1 MSHKYQ
7 GEVTGEAGEDH
18 KAAAVPQRSRQPNGT
33 SGDPPVRRSW
43 RPCQM
48 LNQDG
53 ELDPHHHH
61 HHHHH
66 HPPHH
71 HHHHGHAG
79 RGPPR
84 HRRRPP
90 SGQGHSQAQS
100 PGAGP
105 AAVVPSRPDGGES
118 PDAQPRPVQQHR
130 PAVTR
135 YRRHGDPNPRLR
147 NHRQQQ
153 PFREVQDSSPGVEDR
168 ESPAEV
174 QQRSSADP
182 VVDRSQ
188 GTGSPHQTPVAVV
201 TPTPL
206 SPATATN
213 NDQLHPQHDAP
224 AAEEDLQE
232 HKVEH
237 EEEAEEV
244 KEDVEQEQVVD
255 EADCSAIDPS
265 SCNRDK
271 ELEEFTEKV
280 EEDQQ
285 EVRDNVKEDQ
295 QKVIDNVEEDQEEV
309 RDNVEEDQEEVRDNV
324 EEDPA
329 AQGSEITDLC
339 SDTESAASLSMDGPL
354 HSPPPLQSPTPPS
367 SPDVPP
373 FPQLDH
379 FSEEPSMSPIPDND
393 LLPEEEEE
401 EDDEDED
408 CSESCSL
415 SHSTSCSES
424 YPKTYADFYTESHQK
439 SYSKP
444 VYESYSE
451 PKPHPNSFPEP
462 LKTSYPELHR
472 EPRRQSGRRS
482 EAPQEPPTSHRQENV
497 HRGAPH
503 SPNKGSHHAPRQGR
517 DRGSHHSPLD
527 RSVGCRLHHYDG
539 QSDGE
544 GSSADQSPV
553 PKSRRQTP
561 KQTETQARTSTFG
574 QSSSGEAHDER
585 HVVGF
590 SGEEGPK
597 GSGDAISLAI
607 KDIKEAIEG
616 VKTKTVRSPYTPDQ
630 PVEPI
635 WVMRQEVSPTEDSYP
650 LQTPTGHSSPHSPS
664 QSASESPSR
673 YASQPVRDPV
683 SPLRAES
690 SRAVNHQHYHQQQP
704 QNNHHH
710 QREVARPP
718 QTYAQ
723 QQPYPHLPPNQ
734 HPQCQHQQQHQQQQ
748 HLPPQQHQQQQHR
761 PPQQHQQQ
769 QHLPPQQ
776 HQQQHQQ
783 HLPPQQ
789 QPRTQV
795 QPQSPPQKPSV
806 QEIRRSL
813 PPFPTFVDVPG
824 PCDPEDLIDG
834 IIFAATYLGCTH
846 LLSERTPTKSARM
859 QQAQEAMSRVRA
871 AQKQAKNRKKSPDGE
886 VPSTAEVDL
895 FMSTQRIKVLNADTQ
910 ESLMDLPLRTISYIA
925 DIGNMVVLMARGKM
939 VRSRSA
945 QENLD
950 HTAEQTTMNHD
961 DRRLY
966 RMICHVF
973 KSEDAQ
979 LIAQSI
985 GQSFSVA
992 YQEFLRAN
1000 GIDPE
1005 DLSQREY
1012 SDLLNTQ
1019 DMYNDDLIHFS
1030 KSENCRDVYIEKQKG
1045 EILGVVIVESG
1056 WGSILPTVIIA
1067 SMMHAGPAEK
1077 SGRLNIGDQ
1086 IMTING
1092 TSLVG
1097 LPLSTCQSII
1107 KGLKSQSR
1115 IKMNIVRCPPVTMV
1129 LIRRPDLRYQLG
1141 FSVQNG
1147 IICSLM
1153 RGGIAERGGVRV
1165 GHRII
1170 EINSQSVVATPHEK
1184 IVQILSNAMGEIHM
1198 KTMPAAMYRLLTAQ
1212 EQPVYI

>member
-1 MSHKYQ
+1 MSQKYPEEGS
-7 GEVTGEAGEDH
+7 GEVDEESPGASVSQRTRQNNVSEPGE
-18 KAAAVPQRSRQPNGT
+18 
-33 SGDPPVRRSW
+33 PPLRRPW

-48 LNQDG
+48 LSPDG
-53 ELDPHHHH
+53 ELNPHDHHHH
-61 HHHHH
+61 HLQPPHHH
-66 HPPHH
+66 HPP
-71 HHHHGHAG
+71 AG
-79 RGPPR
+79 RGGPQR

-90 SGQGHSQAQS
+90 SLQGQVQSQANFS
-100 PGAGP
+100 GSIPE
-105 AAVVPSRPDGGES
+105 AVPTYEC
-118 PDAQPRPVQQHR
+118 QNTEPRPVHQLR

-135 YRRHGDPNPRLR
+135 YRRRGDPNPRLKGQR
-147 NHRQQQ
+147 QRPLMKEMQESLTVSDHREGHTEMTLQKNM
-153 PFREVQDSSPGVEDR
+153 
-168 ESPAEV
+168 
-174 QQRSSADP
+174 ADGLSKEELQE
-182 VVDRSQ
+182 R
-188 GTGSPHQTPVAVV
+188 GSPHLTPVAVV
-201 TPTPL
+201 TPTHL
-206 SPATATN
+206 SPGPVRP
-213 NDQLHPQHDAP
+213 DLKQ
-224 AAEEDLQE
+224 DLQE
-232 HKVEH
+232 SGVDCNK
-237 EEEAEEV
+237 EV
-244 KEDVEQEQVVD
+244 KDNDKPGPLENGSDQHLRT
-255 EADCSAIDPS
+255 DPS
-265 SCNRDK
+265 SCAYDNLQAVQEGRAVCVDK
-271 ELEEFTEKV
+271 TVQNEEEEMDAHVLDV
-280 EEDQQ
+280 E
-285 EVRDNVKEDQ
+285 
-295 QKVIDNVEEDQEEV
+295 
-309 RDNVEEDQEEVRDNV
+309 
-324 EEDPA
+324 

-339 SDTESAASLSMDGPL
+339 SDTESAASLSNDGPL

-367 SPDVPP
+367 SPEAPL

-379 FSEEPSMSPIPDND
+379 FSEEASMSPLPDND
-393 LLPEEEEE
+393 MLPED
-401 EDDEDED
+401 DDE
-408 CSESCSL
+408 CSESPL
-415 SHSTSCSES
+415 EY

-439 SYSKP
+439 SYVEP
-444 VYESYSE
+444 VDNSETKSHPKCFPEPFKSSYSE
-451 PKPHPNSFPEP
+451 ALKEP
-462 LKTSYPELHR
+462 RMPSHQKSEPYEPHR
-472 EPRRQSGRRS
+472 EPF
-482 EAPQEPPTSHRQENV
+482 TSHRQENV
-497 HRGAPH
+497 QKA
-503 SPNKGSHHAPRQGR
+503 SPSKGSHHAPR
-517 DRGSHHSPLD
+517 RGKERSSHLSQVD
-527 RSVGCRLHHYDG
+527 SSVGCRLHHYDG

-544 GSSADQSPV
+544 GGSATQSPIQKTIRQADTQTKHPSSAL
-553 PKSRRQTP
+553 
-561 KQTETQARTSTFG
+561 
-574 QSSSGEAHDER
+574 SSSRDE
-585 HVVGF
+585 VGL
-590 SGEEGPK
+590 SAEEGTKVP
-597 GSGDAISLAI
+597 GDAISLVI
-607 KDIKEAIEG
+607 KDIREAIEE
-616 VKTKTVRSPYTPDQ
+616 VKTKTIRSPYTPDQ

-635 WVMRQEVSPTEDSYP
+635 WVMRQEISPTEEVDP
-650 LQTPTGHSSPHSPS
+650 LQMMAGRPVSRSPS
-664 QSASESPSR
+664 QHASMSDQESG
-673 YASQPVRDPV
+673 
-683 SPLRAES
+683 SPLNVES
-690 SRAVNHQHYHQQQP
+690 SRAGHSQQYREGQGHLSHQMDAGVQP
-704 QNNHHH
+704 H
-710 QREVARPP
+710 
-718 QTYAQ
+718 
-723 QQPYPHLPPNQ
+723 PYVQ
-734 HPQCQHQQQHQQQQ
+734 
-748 HLPPQQHQQQQHR
+748 PQQHYQQNQQH
-761 PPQQHQQQ
+761 PS
-769 QHLPPQQ
+769 
-776 HQQQHQQ
+776 
-783 HLPPQQ
+783 Q
-789 QPRTQV
+789 QP
-795 QPQSPPQKPSV
+795 PV
-806 QEIRRSL
+806 QEFRRSL
-813 PPFPTFVDVPG
+813 PQFPTFVDVPG
-824 PCDPEDLIDG
+824 PCDPDDLIDG

-859 QQAQEAMSRVRA
+859 QQAQEAMNRVRA
-871 AQKQAKNRKKSPDGE
+871 AQKQAKNRKKSPDSDT
-886 VPSTAEVDL
+886 PCTAEVDL
-895 FMSTQRIKVLNADTQ
+895 FMSTLRIKVLNADTQ

-945 QENLD
+945 QENLE
-950 HTAEQTTMNHD
+950 HTAEQTTMSND

-973 KSEDAQ
+973 ESEDAQ

-1107 KGLKSQSR
+1107 KGLKSQCR

-1170 EINSQSVVATPHEK
+1170 EINSQSVVATPHER

>member
-7 GEVTGEAGEDH
+7 GEASGEAGEEH
-18 KAAAVPQRSRQPNGT
+18 KVPPRSRQPNGT
-33 SGDPPVRRSW
+33 TPGEPPVRRSW

-53 ELDPHHHH
+53 EPNPH

-71 HHHHGHAG
+71 HHHPPTG

-90 SGQGHSQAQS
+90 SGQGQGQGQNQAQS
-100 PGAGP
+100 PGLVP
-105 AAVVPSRPDGGES
+105 AVAPSKPDGGES
-118 PDAQPRPVQQHR
+118 RDTEPRPVQQPR
-130 PAVTR
+130 PAVAR
-135 YRRHGDPNPRLR
+135 YRRHGDPNPRFR
-147 NHRQQQ
+147 GHRQRR
-153 PFREVQDSSPGVEDR
+153 PIGETKDSSPGADER
-168 ESPAEV
+168 EVQAEV
-174 QQRSSADP
+174 QVQQHSSDDP
-182 VVDRSQ
+182 VMDHSQDR
-188 GTGSPHQTPVAVV
+188 GPPHQTPVAVV
-201 TPTPL
+201 TPTHL
-206 SPATATN
+206 SPGPATHSM
-213 NDQLHPQHDAP
+213 QLHPRHTPP
-224 AAEEDLQE
+224 AEAEEDLQDCKGE
-232 HKVEH
+232 C
-237 EEEAEEV
+237 EEEPEEV
-244 KEDVEQEQVVD
+244 KEKDKEQEQAEDDGDCHDDMQTVDD
-255 EADCSAIDPS
+255 EAED
-265 SCNRDK
+265 R
-271 ELEEFTEKV
+271 V
-280 EEDQQ
+280 E
-285 EVRDNVKEDQ
+285 R
-295 QKVIDNVEEDQEEV
+295 VEEDQEEV
-309 RDNVEEDQEEVRDNV
+309 MDDVAEDI
-324 EEDPA
+324 A

-379 FSEEPSMSPIPDND
+379 FSEDTSLSPLPDTD
-393 LLPEEEEE
+393 LLPEEED
-401 EDDEDED
+401 EDDDED

-415 SHSTSCSES
+415 SHFTSSSES
-424 YPKTYADFYTESHQK
+424 YPKTYADFYSESHQK
-439 SYSKP
+439 SYPEP

-451 PKPHPNSFPEP
+451 PKSHPNSFPEP

-472 EPRRQSGRRS
+472 EPRRQSGWRTEPN
-482 EAPQEPPTSHRQENV
+482 EAQQESHQEPFTSHRQENV
-497 HRGAPH
+497 QKGALS
-503 SPNKGSHHAPRQGR
+503 SPTKGSHYSTRQGR

-527 RSVGCRLHHYDG
+527 RSVGCRLHHYDE

-544 GSSADQSPV
+544 GDSADQSPV
-553 PKSRRQTP
+553 PKSCRQAP
-561 KQTETQARTSTFG
+561 RQAETQAKSPSSM
-574 QSSSGEAHDER
+574 QSGSGEAQEECNT
-585 HVVGF
+585 VAF
-590 SGEEGPK
+590 PGEEGSR

-607 KDIKEAIEG
+607 KDIREAIEE
-616 VKTKTVRSPYTPDQ
+616 VKTKTVRSPYTPDK

-635 WVMRQEVSPTEDSYP
+635 WVMRQEVSPTEDVYP
-650 LQTPTGHSSPHSPS
+650 LQTTADHLPPHSPS
-664 QSASESPSR
+664 QSVSESPSR
-673 YASQPVRDPV
+673 YASVPAREPV
-683 SPLRAES
+683 SPLRVES
-690 SRAVNHQHYHQQQP
+690 ARAFPPQHYHQQQP
-704 QNNHHH
+704 QHNHPHH
-710 QREVARPP
+710 QGHHPQQRDNARPP
-718 QTYAQ
+718 QTYTKP
-723 QQPYPHLPPNQ
+723 QPYAHVPPNQ
-734 HPQCQHQQQHQQQQ
+734 HQQRQHQHQQQMQHQQQHQQ
-748 HLPPQQHQQQQHR
+748 PPA
-761 PPQQHQQQ
+761 
-769 QHLPPQQ
+769 
-776 HQQQHQQ
+776 
-783 HLPPQQ
+783 Q
-789 QPRTQV
+789 QPRPQV
-795 QPQSPPQKPSV
+795 QPLTPPQPPSV

-813 PPFPTFVDVPG
+813 PQFPTFVDVPG

-859 QQAQEAMSRVRA
+859 QQAQEAMNRVRA

-886 VPSTAEVDL
+886 APSTAEVDL

-950 HTAEQTTMNHD
+950 HTAEQTTMTHD

-973 KSEDAQ
+973 ESEDAQ

>member
-7 GEVTGEAGEDH
+7 GEVTGDTGEEH
-18 KAAAVPQRSRQPNGT
+18 HVASLPPRSWQSNGT
-33 SGDPPVRRSW
+33 TGEALVRRSW

-53 ELDPHHHH
+53 EANPHHH

-71 HHHHGHAG
+71 HHHHPPAA

-84 HRRRPP
+84 HRRRAP
-90 SGQGHSQAQS
+90 SGQAQGQSQAKS
-100 PGAGP
+100 PG
-105 AAVVPSRPDGGES
+105 VVPFRPDEGEGHE
-118 PDAQPRPVQQHR
+118 AEPRPVQQPR

-135 YRRHGDPNPRLR
+135 YRRHGDPNPRR
-147 NHRQQQ
+147 SHRQRQ
-153 PFREVQDSSPGVEDR
+153 PFREIQDSSPGVDER
-168 ESPAEV
+168 EGPAEV
-174 QQRSSADP
+174 PVQHCSSAEP
-182 VVDRSQ
+182 VTDKSQDR
-188 GTGSPHQTPVAVV
+188 GSAHQTPIAVV
-201 TPTPL
+201 IPTHL
-206 SPATATN
+206 SPGSVAY
-213 NDQLHPQHDAP
+213 DVQLPSQHAP
-224 AAEEDLQE
+224 PADAEEELPE
-232 HKVEH
+232 SKVAC
-237 EEEAEEV
+237 EEESEEV
-244 KEDVEQEQVVD
+244 TENDKEQEQVTD
-255 EADCSAIDPS
+255 DGDGHPTAEHS
-265 SCNRDK
+265 SYSH
-271 ELEEFTEKV
+271 
-280 EEDQQ
+280 EDQA
-285 EVRDNVKEDQ
+285 EERAER
-295 QKVIDNVEEDQEEV
+295 VEEDQEEV
-309 RDNVEEDQEEVRDNV
+309 MDNI

-367 SPDVPP
+367 SPDLPP

-379 FSEEPSMSPIPDND
+379 FSEDASMSPVPDND
-393 LLPEEEEE
+393 LLPEE
-401 EDDEDED
+401 EDED

-439 SYSKP
+439 SYPEP

-451 PKPHPNSFPEP
+451 PKPHPDSFPEP

-472 EPRRQSGRRS
+472 EPRRRSGRRT
-482 EAPQEPPTSHRQENV
+482 EPNMAQQESRQKPFTSHRPENV
-497 HRGAPH
+497 QKGTPS
-503 SPNKGSHHAPRQGR
+503 SPTEGSHHAPRQQ
-517 DRGSHHSPLD
+517 GSHHSPLD

-544 GSSADQSPV
+544 GDSADQSPV
-553 PKSRRQTP
+553 SRSQRQTP
-561 KQTETQARTSTFG
+561 RQPDAQAKTPSSG
-574 QSSSGEAHDER
+574 QSCSGEAQDER
-585 HVVGF
+585 NASGL
-590 SGEEGPK
+590 SGEEGTK
-597 GSGDAISLAI
+597 SSGDAISLAI

-650 LQTPTGHSSPHSPS
+650 LQTTTGHSSSHSPS

-673 YASQPVRDPV
+673 YASAPARDPV
-683 SPLRAES
+683 SPLSAES
-690 SRAVNHQHYHQQQP
+690 SRAHNPQHYHQQQP
-704 QNNHHH
+704 QHQHHHHHHHHH
-710 QREVARPP
+710 QGHQSQQRDVARPP

-723 QQPYPHLPPNQ
+723 PQPYAHMPPNQ
-734 HPQCQHQQQHQQQQ
+734 HQQCQHQQQ
-748 HLPPQQHQQQQHR
+748 LPAPQS
-761 PPQQHQQQ
+761 
-769 QHLPPQQ
+769 
-776 HQQQHQQ
+776 
-783 HLPPQQ
+783 
-789 QPRTQV
+789 RTQV
-795 QPQSPPQKPSV
+795 QPQSPPQKLSV

-871 AQKQAKNRKKSPDGE
+871 AQKQAKNRKKSPDSE
-886 VPSTAEVDL
+886 APSTAEVDL

-945 QENLD
+945 QDNLE
-950 HTAEQTTMNHD
+950 HTAEQTTMTHD

-973 KSEDAQ
+973 ESEDAQ

-1107 KGLKSQSR
+1107 KGLKSQCR

>member
-7 GEVTGEAGEDH
+7 GEASGEAGEEH
-18 KAAAVPQRSRQPNGT
+18 KVPPRSRQPNGT
-33 SGDPPVRRSW
+33 TPGEPPVRRSW

-53 ELDPHHHH
+53 ELNPHH

-71 HHHHGHAG
+71 HHHHHPS

-90 SGQGHSQAQS
+90 SGQGQGQSEAQS
-100 PGAGP
+100 PGQ
-105 AAVVPSRPDGGES
+105 VPGVASSRPDGGETR
-118 PDAQPRPVQQHR
+118 DAEPRPIQHHR
-130 PAVTR
+130 PAVAR

-147 NHRQQQ
+147 AHRQRQ
-153 PFREVQDSSPGVEDR
+153 PVGELQDSSPGADEK
-168 ESPAEV
+168 EGPTEAPV
-174 QQRSSADP
+174 QQHAAVDP
-182 VVDRSQ
+182 VPDQSQ
-188 GTGSPHQTPVAVV
+188 DKGSPHQTPVAVV
-201 TPTPL
+201 TPTHL
-206 SPATATN
+206 SPGAAAHNMQRYTPPTE
-213 NDQLHPQHDAP
+213 
-224 AAEEDLQE
+224 AEEDLQE
-232 HKVEH
+232 SKVECVDEP
-237 EEEAEEV
+237 EETKEKDEEQEQAEDDGDHCPTTGRSNCSHDNIQTVDDEAEEHAERV
-244 KEDVEQEQVVD
+244 EDDRE
-255 EADCSAIDPS
+255 EAMDDV
-265 SCNRDK
+265 
-271 ELEEFTEKV
+271 V
-280 EEDQQ
+280 EE
-285 EVRDNVKEDQ
+285 
-295 QKVIDNVEEDQEEV
+295 I
-309 RDNVEEDQEEVRDNV
+309 
-324 EEDPA
+324 A

-379 FSEEPSMSPIPDND
+379 FSEDTSLSPLPDND
-393 LLPEEEEE
+393 LLPEEDEEE
-401 EDDEDED
+401 EDED

-415 SHSTSCSES
+415 SHFTSSSES
-424 YPKTYADFYTESHQK
+424 YPKTYADFYSESHQK
-439 SYSKP
+439 SYPEP

-451 PKPHPNSFPEP
+451 PKSHPNSFPEP

-472 EPRRQSGRRS
+472 EPRRQSGWRTEPH
-482 EAPQEPPTSHRQENV
+482 EAQQESHQEPFSSHRQENV
-497 HRGAPH
+497 QKGPPS
-503 SPNKGSHHAPRQGR
+503 SPTKGSHYAPRQGR

-539 QSDGE
+539 KSDGE
-544 GSSADQSPV
+544 GDSTDQSPV
-553 PKSRRQTP
+553 SKGRRQAP
-561 KQTETQARTSTFG
+561 RQTETQAKSPSSG
-574 QSSSGEAHDER
+574 QSSSGEAQEER
-585 HVVGF
+585 SAVGLH
-590 SGEEGPK
+590 GEEGSR
-597 GSGDAISLAI
+597 GSGDAITLAI
-607 KDIKEAIEG
+607 KDIKEAIEE
-616 VKTKTVRSPYTPDQ
+616 VKTKTIRSPYTPDK
-630 PVEPI
+630 PMGPI
-635 WVMRQEVSPTEDSYP
+635 WVMRQEVSPTEDIYP
-650 LQTPTGHSSPHSPS
+650 LQTTAGHSSPHSPP
-664 QSASESPSR
+664 QSVSESPSR
-673 YASQPVRDPV
+673 YAPVQAREPV
-683 SPLRAES
+683 SPLRVES
-690 SRAVNHQHYHQQQP
+690 ARAHHPQHYHQQQP
-704 QNNHHH
+704 QHNHHH
-710 QREVARPP
+710 HQGNQPQQRDGARPP
-718 QTYAQ
+718 QTYTK
-723 QQPYPHLPPNQ
+723 QQPYAHMPPSQHHHQ
-734 HPQCQHQQQHQQQQ
+734 HPQQTQHQQQHQQ
-748 HLPPQQHQQQQHR
+748 LPA
-761 PPQQHQQQ
+761 
-769 QHLPPQQ
+769 
-776 HQQQHQQ
+776 
-783 HLPPQQ
+783 Q
-789 QPRTQV
+789 QPRPQV
-795 QPQSPPQKPSV
+795 QPLSSPTQPSV

-813 PPFPTFVDVPG
+813 PQFPTFVDVPG

-871 AQKQAKNRKKSPDGE
+871 AQKQAKNRKKSPDGDS
-886 VPSTAEVDL
+886 PSTAEVDL

-950 HTAEQTTMNHD
+950 HTAEQTTMTQD

-973 KSEDAQ
+973 ESEDAQ

>member
-7 GEVTGEAGEDH
+7 GEASREAGEEH
-18 KAAAVPQRSRQPNGT
+18 KVPPRSRQTNGT
-33 SGDPPVRRSW
+33 SPGEPPIRRSW

-48 LNQDG
+48 ANQDG
-53 ELDPHHHH
+53 EPNPHHHH
-61 HHHHH
+61 HHQ
-66 HPPHH
+66 PPHQH
-71 HHHHGHAG
+71 HLPTS
-79 RGPPR
+79 RGAPR

-90 SGQGHSQAQS
+90 SGQGQSQAQS
-100 PGAGP
+100 LGP
-105 AAVVPSRPDGGES
+105 LPVVAVSRPDGDQSRDTE
-118 PDAQPRPVQQHR
+118 PLPVQQPR

-147 NHRQQQ
+147 GHRQRQ
-153 PFREVQDSSPGVEDR
+153 PTREMQDSSPGVDEG
-168 ESPAEV
+168 PAEV
-174 QQRSSADP
+174 QSQQRTSDNP
-182 VVDRSQ
+182 VTDQLQDRR
-188 GTGSPHQTPVAVV
+188 SPHQSPVAVV
-201 TPTPL
+201 TPTQL
-206 SPATATN
+206 SPGPAAHKM
-213 NDQLHPQHDAP
+213 QHHPQHTPP
-224 AAEEDLQE
+224 AMVEEHLQE
-232 HKVEH
+232 HKVECEEELEEVEEMYKDQEQAEDDGDH
-237 EEEAEEV
+237 RSTTGHSSCSHNDLQTVDDGAEESAESVEEEVEEEAM
-244 KEDVEQEQVVD
+244 EDV
-255 EADCSAIDPS
+255 A
-265 SCNRDK
+265 
-271 ELEEFTEKV
+271 
-280 EEDQQ
+280 ED
-285 EVRDNVKEDQ
+285 
-295 QKVIDNVEEDQEEV
+295 I
-309 RDNVEEDQEEVRDNV
+309 
-324 EEDPA
+324 A

-379 FSEEPSMSPIPDND
+379 FSEDASLSPLPDND
-393 LLPEEEEE
+393 LLPE
-401 EDDEDED
+401 DEDED
-408 CSESCSL
+408 CSESGSL
-415 SHSTSCSES
+415 SHFTSCSDS

-439 SYSKP
+439 SYTEP

-451 PKPHPNSFPEP
+451 AKSHPNSFPEP

-472 EPRRQSGRRS
+472 EPRRHSGWRTESNGVMQESR
-482 EAPQEPPTSHRQENV
+482 QEPFTSHRQENV
-497 HRGAPH
+497 QKG
-503 SPNKGSHHAPRQGR
+503 SPSSPSFKGSHYGPRQGR
-517 DRGSHHSPLD
+517 DRGTHHSPLY

-544 GSSADQSPV
+544 GESADQSPV
-553 PKSRRQTP
+553 PKSRRQPPRRAETP
-561 KQTETQARTSTFG
+561 AKSPSSG
-574 QSSSGEAHDER
+574 QSSSGEAQEER
-585 HVVGF
+585 NVEGLQE
-590 SGEEGPK
+590 EEGTR
-597 GSGDAISLAI
+597 GSGDAIILAI
-607 KDIKEAIEG
+607 KDIKEAIEE
-616 VKTKTVRSPYTPDQ
+616 VKIKTVRSPYTPDK

-635 WVMRQEVSPTEDSYP
+635 WVMRQEVSPTEEVYP
-650 LQTPTGHSSPHSPS
+650 LQTTAGHSSPHSPAPS
-664 QSASESPSR
+664 VSESPSR
-673 YASQPVRDPV
+673 YASVPVREAV
-683 SPLRAES
+683 SPPRAES
-690 SRAVNHQHYHQQQP
+690 SRAHPPQHYHQPQPQHNHHHHQGHHSQQRDAARPLHTYTQPQPPHQHHQRQHQHQP
-704 QNNHHH
+704 QN
-710 QREVARPP
+710 
-718 QTYAQ
+718 
-723 QQPYPHLPPNQ
+723 QP
-734 HPQCQHQQQHQQQQ
+734 QQQQ
-748 HLPPQQHQQQQHR
+748 QQQLPAQRPR
-761 PPQQHQQQ
+761 PP
-769 QHLPPQQ
+769 
-776 HQQQHQQ
+776 
-783 HLPPQQ
+783 
-789 QPRTQV
+789 V
-795 QPQSPPQKPSV
+795 QPQSPTQQLTL
-806 QEIRRSL
+806 QELRRSL

-859 QQAQEAMSRVRA
+859 QQAQEAMNRVRA
-871 AQKQAKNRKKSPDGE
+871 AQKQAKNRKQSPDGE
-886 VPSTAEVDL
+886 AAATAEVDL

-945 QENLD
+945 QDNLD
-950 HTAEQTTMNHD
+950 HTAEQTTMTHD

-973 KSEDAQ
+973 ESEDAQ

-1030 KSENCRDVYIEKQKG
+1030 KSENCKDVYIEKQKG

-1077 SGRLNIGDQ
+1077 SVRLNIGDQ

-1115 IKMNIVRCPPVTMV
+1115 IKLNIVRCPPVTMV

>member
-1 MSHKYQ
+1 MSQKYQ
-7 GEVTGEAGEDH
+7 EEASGETGEEQ
-18 KAAAVPQRSRQPNGT
+18 KAPPRSRQPNGT
-33 SGDPPVRRSW
+33 TAGDPPVRRSW

-53 ELDPHHHH
+53 EPNPHH

-71 HHHHGHAG
+71 HHIHPPSG

-90 SGQGHSQAQS
+90 PGQGQAQS
-100 PGAGP
+100 PVLSPEGVAP
-105 AAVVPSRPDGGES
+105 RLDGGES
-118 PDAQPRPVQQHR
+118 RDGEPRPVQQPR
-130 PAVTR
+130 PGVAR
-135 YRRHGDPNPRLR
+135 YRRHGDPNPRQR
-147 NHRQQQ
+147 GHRQRQ
-153 PFREVQDSSPGVEDR
+153 PIRETQDTSPVEER
-168 ESPAEV
+168 EAPGEV
-174 QQRSSADP
+174 QQPISGKAQAVDDP
-182 VVDRSQ
+182 VMDQSEE
-188 GTGSPHQTPVAVV
+188 SAYSHQTPIAVV
-201 TPTPL
+201 TPTHLAPE
-206 SPATATN
+206 SFAQNKQHP
-213 NDQLHPQHDAP
+213 PQHAP
-224 AAEEDLQE
+224 PAEAEEDQELQDSKAE
-232 HKVEH
+232 CE
-237 EEEAEEV
+237 EEEAEE
-244 KEDVEQEQVVD
+244 KNEEEEEEEQAEDDADHLSTTAHFSCSHDDVQTADDGAED
-255 EADCSAIDPS
+255 EAE
-265 SCNRDK
+265 R
-271 ELEEFTEKV
+271 V
-280 EEDQQ
+280 EEDH
-285 EVRDNVKEDQ
+285 EEAMED
-295 QKVIDNVEEDQEEV
+295 VAEDI
-309 RDNVEEDQEEVRDNV
+309 
-324 EEDPA
+324 A

-354 HSPPPLQSPTPPS
+354 HSPPPLHSPTPPS

-379 FSEEPSMSPIPDND
+379 FSEETSMSPLPDND
-393 LLPEEEEE
+393 LLPEED
-401 EDDEDED
+401 DDE

-415 SHSTSCSES
+415 SQFTSGSES
-424 YPKTYADFYTESHQK
+424 YPKTYADFYSESHQK
-439 SYSKP
+439 SYQEP
-444 VYESYSE
+444 MYESYQE
-451 PKPHPNSFPEP
+451 PKSHPNSFPEP
-462 LKTSYPELHR
+462 LKTSYPESHR
-472 EPRRQSGRRS
+472 EPRRQTRWRVEPNESR
-482 EAPQEPPTSHRQENV
+482 QEPFSSHRQENV
-497 HRGAPH
+497 QKGAPP
-503 SPNKGSHHAPRQGR
+503 SPTKGSHYAPRQGR
-517 DRGSHHSPLD
+517 DRVSHHSPLD

-544 GSSADQSPV
+544 GDGGNRSPV
-553 PKSRRQTP
+553 PKNRRQTQRAGENQA
-561 KQTETQARTSTFG
+561 KTQSSG
-574 QSSSGEAHDER
+574 QSSSGDTHEER
-585 HVVGF
+585 NTVGNQ
-590 SGEEGPK
+590 GEESVR

-607 KDIKEAIEG
+607 KDIKEAIEE
-616 VKTKTVRSPYTPDQ
+616 VKIKAVRSPYTPDQ

-635 WVMRQEVSPTEDSYP
+635 WVMRQESSPTEDLYP
-650 LQTPTGHSSPHSPS
+650 LQTTAGHSSPHSPT

-673 YASQPVRDPV
+673 YASVPVREPV
-683 SPLRAES
+683 SPLRADS
-690 SRAVNHQHYHQQQP
+690 ARALPPQHYHQQQP
-704 QNNHHH
+704 QHNHHQGQH
-710 QREVARPP
+710 SQQRDTGRPP

-723 QQPYPHLPPNQ
+723 PQQYANMPPNQ
-734 HPQCQHQQQHQQQQ
+734 HQQRQQQQ
-748 HLPPQQHQQQQHR
+748 QRQQPPAQQQRPQAQPTTPPQ
-761 PPQQHQQQ
+761 P
-769 QHLPPQQ
+769 
-776 HQQQHQQ
+776 
-783 HLPPQQ
+783 
-789 QPRTQV
+789 
-795 QPQSPPQKPSV
+795 PSV

-813 PPFPTFVDVPG
+813 PQFPTFVDVPG

-859 QQAQEAMSRVRA
+859 QQAQEAMNRVRA

-886 VPSTAEVDL
+886 APSTAEVDL

-910 ESLMDLPLRTISYIA
+910 EALMDLPLRTISYIA

-950 HTAEQTTMNHD
+950 HSAEQTTMGHD

-973 KSEDAQ
+973 ESEDAQ

-1097 LPLSTCQSII
+1097 LPLNTCQSII

>member
-7 GEVTGEAGEDH
+7 GEASGEAGEEH
-18 KAAAVPQRSRQPNGT
+18 RVPRRSRQPNGT
-33 SGDPPVRRSW
+33 SPGEPPVRRSW

-48 LNQDG
+48 GNQDG
-53 ELDPHHHH
+53 ELNPHHHH

-71 HHHHGHAG
+71 HPPTG

-90 SGQGHSQAQS
+90 SGQGQSQSQAQS
-100 PGAGP
+100 PGLVP
-105 AAVVPSRPDGGES
+105 AEAPSRPDGGES
-118 PDAQPRPVQQHR
+118 RDPDLRSIQQPR

-147 NHRQQQ
+147 GHRQRQ
-153 PFREVQDSSPGVEDR
+153 PIREMQDSSPGADER
-168 ESPAEV
+168 QGPAEV
-174 QQRSSADP
+174 KAQLQQCSTDEP
-182 VVDRSQ
+182 VTDQSQDR
-188 GTGSPHQTPVAVV
+188 GSPHQTPVAVV
-201 TPTPL
+201 APTHL
-206 SPATATN
+206 SSSPATHN
-213 NDQLHPQHDAP
+213 MQPHPQQTPP
-224 AAEEDLQE
+224 AEAEEDHQE
-232 HKVEH
+232 CKVEC
-237 EEEAEEV
+237 EEESEEV
-244 KEDVEQEQVVD
+244 EEKDEEQEQAEED
-255 EADCSAIDPS
+255 GNHNLTTGHS
-265 SCNRDK
+265 SCSRDDMQTVNDGAQD
-271 ELEEFTEKV
+271 LEE
-280 EEDQQ
+280 
-285 EVRDNVKEDQ
+285 R
-295 QKVIDNVEEDQEEV
+295 VEEDQEEV
-309 RDNVEEDQEEVRDNV
+309 MDDVVEDI
-324 EEDPA
+324 A

-379 FSEEPSMSPIPDND
+379 FSEDTSMSPLPDCD
-393 LLPEEEEE
+393 MLPEEVEEDE
-401 EDDEDED
+401 EDDEED

-415 SHSTSCSES
+415 SHCSES
-424 YPKTYADFYTESHQK
+424 YPKTYADFYSESHQK
-439 SYSKP
+439 SYTEP
-444 VYESYSE
+444 VYKSCSE
-451 PKPHPNSFPEP
+451 PKSHPKSFPEP

-472 EPRRQSGRRS
+472 EPRRQPGWRTEPS
-482 EAPQEPPTSHRQENV
+482 EAKQESRQEPFNSHRQENV
-497 HRGAPH
+497 QKGPPS
-503 SPNKGSHHAPRQGR
+503 SPTKGSRYTPRPSR

-544 GSSADQSPV
+544 GDSADQSPV
-553 PKSRRQTP
+553 PKSQRQMP
-561 KQTETQARTSTFG
+561 IQAETQAKSPSSG
-574 QSSSGEAHDER
+574 QNSSGEAEEER
-585 HVVGF
+585 NEAGLQ
-590 SGEEGPK
+590 GEEGVK

-607 KDIKEAIEG
+607 KDIKEAIEE

-635 WVMRQEVSPTEDSYP
+635 WVMRQELSPTEDVYP
-650 LQTPTGHSSPHSPS
+650 LQTTAGHSSPHSPS
-664 QSASESPSR
+664 QSVSESPTR
-673 YASQPVRDPV
+673 YASGPAREPA

-690 SRAVNHQHYHQQQP
+690 ARPLHTQHYHQQQP
-704 QNNHHH
+704 QHNHHH
-710 QREVARPP
+710 HHQGHHSHQRDTTRPP
-718 QTYAQ
+718 QCYTQ
-723 QQPYPHLPPNQ
+723 LQPYANMPPNQ
-734 HPQCQHQQQHQQQQ
+734 HQQRQHQHQQQI
-748 HLPPQQHQQQQHR
+748 PPQQPRQQ
-761 PPQQHQQQ
+761 
-769 QHLPPQQ
+769 LPA
-776 HQQQHQQ
+776 
-783 HLPPQQ
+783 Q
-789 QPRTQV
+789 QPRSHV
-795 QPQSPPQKPSV
+795 QPQSPPQQPSV

-813 PPFPTFVDVPG
+813 PQFPTFVDVPG

-886 VPSTAEVDL
+886 APSTAEVDL

-945 QENLD
+945 QDNLD
-950 HTAEQTTMNHD
+950 HTAEQTTMSHD

-973 KSEDAQ
+973 ESEDAQ

-1086 IMTING
+1086 IMTVNG

>member
-1 MSHKYQ
+1 MSHKCQ
-7 GEVTGEAGEDH
+7 GEGMEETSEEH
-18 KAAAVPQRSRQPNGT
+18 KVPPRSRQSNGVT
-33 SGDPPVRRSW
+33 PGEPPVRRSW

-53 ELDPHHHH
+53 EGSSHHHH

-66 HPPHH
+66 HQHHPPHH
-71 HHHHGHAG
+71 HHPPTG

-84 HRRRPP
+84 HRWRPT
-90 SGQGHSQAQS
+90 SGQGHGQSQAQS
-100 PGAGP
+100 PGLAP
-105 AAVVPSRPDGGES
+105 VMMSSRQDRGENRDTETR
-118 PDAQPRPVQQHR
+118 PIQQPR

-147 NHRQQQ
+147 GHRQR
-153 PFREVQDSSPGVEDR
+153 PPIREIQ
-168 ESPAEV
+168 ESPPCVNEKEVAEV
-174 QQRSSADP
+174 QVRHCSSGDP
-182 VVDRSQ
+182 GKDKLQ
-188 GTGSPHQTPVAVV
+188 DSPHHTSVAVV
-201 TPTPL
+201 TPTHL
-206 SPATATN
+206 SSGPSTHNA
-213 NDQLHPQHDAP
+213 QLHIQHTPPA
-224 AAEEDLQE
+224 AAEEVLQD
-232 HKVEH
+232 HKVEC
-237 EEEAEEV
+237 EEEV
-244 KEDVEQEQVVD
+244 KE
-255 EADCSAIDPS
+255 
-265 SCNRDK
+265 
-271 ELEEFTEKV
+271 
-280 EEDQQ
+280 
-285 EVRDNVKEDQ
+285 NVKEEEEMAEDDEEQ
-295 QKVIDNVEEDQEEV
+295 RSTTGHSSCSLDDMQNDGGKSAESVEQYQEDMMN
-309 RDNVEEDQEEVRDNV
+309 DIAEDI
-324 EEDPA
+324 A

-379 FSEEPSMSPIPDND
+379 FSEDTSMSPVPDND
-393 LLPEEEEE
+393 LP
-401 EDDEDED
+401 EDED
-408 CSESCSL
+408 DCSQSCSL
-415 SHSTSCSES
+415 SYSTSCSES

-439 SYSKP
+439 SYTEP
-444 VYESYSE
+444 VYESCSE
-451 PKPHPNSFPEP
+451 PKSHPNSFPEP
-462 LKTSYPELHR
+462 LKPSYPEIYR
-472 EPRRQSGRRS
+472 ESRRQPCRRT
-482 EAPQEPPTSHRQENV
+482 EPNDEQEYHQGPFNSHRPENLQK
-497 HRGAPH
+497 GALT
-503 SPNKGSHHAPRQGR
+503 SPSKGCHQAHRQGR
-517 DRGSHHSPLD
+517 DHGLHKSPLD

-539 QSDGE
+539 HSDGE
-544 GSSADQSPV
+544 VGSGDRSPV
-553 PKSRRQTP
+553 PRSRRQP
-561 KQTETQARTSTFG
+561 PRQTETQARSPSSG
-574 QSSSGEAHDER
+574 QSSSGDTQDELNM
-585 HVVGF
+585 VCLP
-590 SGEEGPK
+590 GEESNR

-607 KDIKEAIEG
+607 KDIKEAIEE
-616 VKTKTVRSPYTPDQ
+616 VKTKTIRSPYTPDH

-635 WVMRQEVSPTEDSYP
+635 WVMRQEVSPTEDAYP
-650 LQTPTGHSSPHSPS
+650 LQTTSDHSSPHSPP
-664 QSASESPSR
+664 QPASESPSCFT
-673 YASQPVRDPV
+673 SGSVREPA
-683 SPLRAES
+683 SPLRAETT
-690 SRAVNHQHYHQQQP
+690 RPPHPQPQHYHQQQP
-704 QNNHHH
+704 QQNHHH
-710 QREVARPP
+710 YQGHQQQQRDTSRPP
-718 QTYAQ
+718 QTYT
-723 QQPYPHLPPNQ
+723 QPPS
-734 HPQCQHQQQHQQQQ
+734 QHQK
-748 HLPPQQHQQQQHR
+748 LPS
-761 PPQQHQQQ
+761 
-769 QHLPPQQ
+769 
-776 HQQQHQQ
+776 
-783 HLPPQQ
+783 Q
-789 QPRTQV
+789 QPRPQV
-795 QPQSPPQKPSV
+795 QPQSPPQQPSV
-806 QEIRRSL
+806 QEICRSL

-871 AQKQAKNRKKSPDGE
+871 AQKQAKNRKKTPDTE
-886 VPSTAEVDL
+886 APSTAEVDL

-910 ESLMDLPLRTISYIA
+910 ETLMDLPLRTISYIA

-950 HTAEQTTMNHD
+950 HTAEQTTMTHD

-973 KSEDAQ
+973 ESEDAQ

-1097 LPLSTCQSII
+1097 LPLGTCQSII
-1107 KGLKSQSR
+1107 K
-1115 IKMNIVRCPPVTMV
+1115 
-1129 LIRRPDLRYQLG
+1129 
-1141 FSVQNG
+1141 
-1147 IICSLM
+1147 ICSLM

-1170 EINSQSVVATPHEK
+1170 EINGQSVVATPHEK

>member
-7 GEVTGEAGEDH
+7 GEVMGEAGEDH
-18 KAAAVPQRSRQPNGT
+18 KAASAPPRSRQQPNGT

-53 ELDPHHHH
+53 ELNPHHHH

-66 HPPHH
+66 HPPHHH

-90 SGQGHSQAQS
+90 SGQGQSQAQS
-100 PGAGP
+100 PGLGP
-105 AAVVPSRPDGGES
+105 AVVPSRSDGGES
-118 PDAQPRPVQQHR
+118 QDVEPRPVQQHR

-147 NHRQQQ
+147 SHRQRQ
-153 PFREVQDSSPGVEDR
+153 PFREIQDSSPAVEER
-168 ESPAEV
+168 EGPAEV
-174 QQRSSADP
+174 PEQHCSSVDP
-182 VVDRSQ
+182 VMDQ

-201 TPTPL
+201 TPTHL
-206 SPATATN
+206 SPGPAAN
-213 NDQLHPQHDAP
+213 NEQLHPQHEAAAAAD
-224 AAEEDLQE
+224 AEEDLQE
-232 HKVEH
+232 QKVEC
-237 EEEAEEV
+237 EEETEEV
-244 KEDVEQEQVVD
+244 KEDDVEQEQVVD
-255 EADCSAIDPS
+255 DADCHSGADPPS
-265 SCNRDK
+265 FSRDD
-271 ELEEFTEKV
+271 EAEECAE
-280 EEDQQ
+280 
-285 EVRDNVKEDQ
+285 R
-295 QKVIDNVEEDQEEV
+295 VEEDQEEV
-309 RDNVEEDQEEVRDNV
+309 MDHV

-339 SDTESAASLSMDGPL
+339 SDTESAASLSLDGPL

-379 FSEEPSMSPIPDND
+379 FSEEPSMSPIPDHD

-401 EDDEDED
+401 EEDEEEDDDD

-439 SYSKP
+439 SYSEP

-451 PKPHPNSFPEP
+451 PKSHPNSFPEP

-472 EPRRQSGRRS
+472 EPRKQSGRRS
-482 EAPQEPPTSHRQENV
+482 EAQQESRPEPLTSHRQENV
-497 HRGAPH
+497 HKGAPS
-503 SPNKGSHHAPRQGR
+503 SPTKGSHHAPRQGR
-517 DRGSHHSPLD
+517 DRGTHHSPPD

-544 GSSADQSPV
+544 GNSADQSPV
-553 PKSRRQTP
+553 PKSRRQAP
-561 KQTETQARTSTFG
+561 RQTETRVRTPTSG
-574 QSSSGEAHDER
+574 QSSSGEAQDER
-585 HVVGF
+585 SLAGF
-590 SGEEGPK
+590 SGEEGTK

-635 WVMRQEVSPTEDSYP
+635 WVMRQEISPTEDAYP
-650 LQTPTGHSSPHSPS
+650 LQTTAGHSSPHSPS

-673 YASQPVRDPV
+673 YASLPVRDPV

-690 SRAVNHQHYHQQQP
+690 SRALNPQHYHQQQP
-704 QNNHHH
+704 QHNHHNHHPHHHPHHHHHGH
-710 QREVARPP
+710 QSQQRDAARPP

-734 HPQCQHQQQHQQQQ
+734 HPQCQHQQQQQ
-748 HLPPQQHQQQQHR
+748 QQHQQQQ
-761 PPQQHQQQ
+761 QQQ
-769 QHLPPQQ
+769 QQLPP
-776 HQQQHQQ
+776 
-783 HLPPQQ
+783 PQ

-886 VPSTAEVDL
+886 APSTAEVDL

-950 HTAEQTTMNHD
+950 HAAEQTTMNHD

-973 KSEDAQ
+973 ESEDAQ

>member
-1 MSHKYQ
+1 MSKRYQ
-7 GEVTGEAGEDH
+7 EEASGEAGEEH
-18 KAAAVPQRSRQPNGT
+18 KVASRSRQPNGT
-33 SGDPPVRRSW
+33 SLGDPPVRRSW

-53 ELDPHHHH
+53 ELNPHHHH
-61 HHHHH
+61 HHHQ
-66 HPPHH
+66 PPHQH
-71 HHHHGHAG
+71 QPPTG
-79 RGPPR
+79 RGPNR

-90 SGQGHSQAQS
+90 SGQGQAQS
-100 PGAGP
+100 LGQDP
-105 AAVVPSRPDGGES
+105 AAAPSRPDGEES
-118 PDAQPRPVQQHR
+118 RDTEPCPVQQPRP
-130 PAVTR
+130 AVMR

-147 NHRQQQ
+147 GHRIRQ
-153 PFREVQDSSPGVEDR
+153 PIREMQDSLPVADER

-174 QQRSSADP
+174 QVQQRSSDNP
-182 VVDRSQ
+182 VTDKLQDR
-188 GTGSPHQTPVAVV
+188 GSPHLTPIAVV
-201 TPTPL
+201 TPTHL
-206 SPATATN
+206 SPVPATQN
-213 NDQLHPQHDAP
+213 MHPHPQHTLP
-224 AAEEDLQE
+224 AEAEEDLQE
-232 HKVEH
+232 CKVEC
-237 EEEAEEV
+237 EKESEEV
-244 KEDVEQEQVVD
+244 RENDKDQEQAEDD
-255 EADCSAIDPS
+255 EDHRPTPGHS
-265 SCNRDK
+265 SCGPYDVQTVDHR
-271 ELEEFTEKV
+271 TEQGA
-280 EEDQQ
+280 E
-285 EVRDNVKEDQ
+285 R
-295 QKVIDNVEEDQEEV
+295 VEEDQEEAMEDV
-309 RDNVEEDQEEVRDNV
+309 VEDI
-324 EEDPA
+324 A

-339 SDTESAASLSMDGPL
+339 SDTESAASLSMDAPL

-367 SPDVPP
+367 SPEVPP

-379 FSEEPSMSPIPDND
+379 FSEDTSMSPVPDND
-393 LLPEEEEE
+393 LLSED
-401 EDDEDED
+401 EDDD
-408 CSESCSL
+408 CSESCSP
-415 SHSTSCSES
+415 SHFTSRSDS

-439 SYSKP
+439 SS
-444 VYESYSE
+444 VYKSYSE
-451 PKPHPNSFPEP
+451 PKSHPNSFPEP
-462 LKTSYPELHR
+462 LKTSYPDLQKES
-472 EPRRQSGRRS
+472 RRQSGWRTETN
-482 EAPQEPPTSHRQENV
+482 EAQEESRQEPVTSHRQENV
-497 HRGAPH
+497 QKGAPS
-503 SPNKGSHHAPRQGR
+503 SPTRGSHYAPRQGIE
-517 DRGSHHSPLD
+517 RGSHHFPLD

-539 QSDGE
+539 QSDSE
-544 GSSADQSPV
+544 GDSANQSPV
-553 PKSRRQTP
+553 PKSRRQAP
-561 KQTETQARTSTFG
+561 RQAETQAKSPSSG
-574 QSSSGEAHDER
+574 QSSSGERSAGSLQ
-585 HVVGF
+585 V
-590 SGEEGPK
+590 EEGSR

-607 KDIKEAIEG
+607 KDIKEAIEE

-635 WVMRQEVSPTEDSYP
+635 WVMRQEASPTEEVYP
-650 LQTPTGHSSPHSPS
+650 PPTTADHSCPISPS
-664 QSASESPSR
+664 KSVPESPSR
-673 YASQPVRDPV
+673 YSSVPVREPV
-683 SPLRAES
+683 SPLRVES
-690 SRAVNHQHYHQQQP
+690 ARALHPQHYPQQQP
-704 QNNHHH
+704 QHSHQHHRGH
-710 QREVARPP
+710 HSQQRDTARPP
-718 QTYAQ
+718 QTYTQPQSYTHMPPNLHHQRQHQFQ
-723 QQPYPHLPPNQ
+723 QQN
-734 HPQCQHQQQHQQQQ
+734 QHQQQ
-748 HLPPQQHQQQQHR
+748 LPAQRPR
-761 PPQQHQQQ
+761 PPQ
-769 QHLPPQQ
+769 P
-776 HQQQHQQ
+776 
-783 HLPPQQ
+783 
-789 QPRTQV
+789 QV
-795 QPQSPPQKPSV
+795 QPQPPPQPPSV
-806 QEIRRSL
+806 QELRRSL
-813 PPFPTFVDVPG
+813 PSFPTFVDVPG

-886 VPSTAEVDL
+886 PPSTAEVDL

-950 HTAEQTTMNHD
+950 HAAEQTTMSHD

-973 KSEDAQ
+973 ESEDAQ

-1107 KGLKSQSR
+1107 KGLKSQCR

>member
-1 MSHKYQ
+1 MSHKYPREALGDV
-7 GEVTGEAGEDH
+7 GEEH
-18 KAAAVPQRSRQPNGT
+18 KASSVPSRSRQPNGT
-33 SGDPPVRRSW
+33 AAGEPPVRRSW

-66 HPPHH
+66 QTPHH
-71 HHHHGHAG
+71 HHPPTA

-84 HRRRPP
+84 QRRRPP
-90 SGQGHSQAQS
+90 SGQSQSQGLV
-100 PGAGP
+100 P
-105 AAVVPSRPDGGES
+105 VLVPSRQEQGEVPDME
-118 PDAQPRPVQQHR
+118 PCPIQQPRPGV
-130 PAVTR
+130 AR
-135 YRRHGDPNPRLR
+135 YRRQGDPRVRVPRQ
-147 NHRQQQ
+147 RQPIREIQDASLPLQQ
-153 PFREVQDSSPGVEDR
+153 SHNTDQREG
-168 ESPAEV
+168 PAEV
-174 QQRSSADP
+174 HSSHAP
-182 VVDRSQ
+182 VTDQSQDR
-188 GTGSPHQTPVAVV
+188 GSPVLQTPVAVV
-201 TPTPL
+201 TPTQLIPDPPNPEDQHTL
-206 SPATATN
+206 SPRVEEVL
-213 NDQLHPQHDAP
+213 QEMK
-224 AAEEDLQE
+224 EED
-232 HKVEH
+232 K
-237 EEEAEEV
+237 EEEEKEEGKEQQEEDCHSECMSRDYIQTVNDGVEEHAERVEEV
-244 KEDVEQEQVVD
+244 QEEQEVMD
-255 EADCSAIDPS
+255 DAI
-265 SCNRDK
+265 
-271 ELEEFTEKV
+271 E
-280 EEDQQ
+280 
-285 EVRDNVKEDQ
+285 DNVA
-295 QKVIDNVEEDQEEV
+295 
-309 RDNVEEDQEEVRDNV
+309 RG
-324 EEDPA
+324 A
-329 AQGSEITDLC
+329 EIGDLC
-339 SDTESAASLSMDGPL
+339 SDTESTASLSMDGPL

-367 SPDVPP
+367 SPEMPP
-373 FPQLDH
+373 FPQLDQ
-379 FSEEPSMSPIPDND
+379 FSEEPSASPTPNSDP
-393 LLPEEEEE
+393 LAE
-401 EDDEDED
+401 EDEG
-408 CSESCSL
+408 CSESCLL
-415 SHSTSCSES
+415 SHSTSYTES

-439 SYSKP
+439 SYPKP
-444 VYESYSE
+444 LCESYSE
-451 PKPHPNSFPEP
+451 PYTKSYPNSFPEP
-462 LKTSYPELHR
+462 LDTSYPELHR
-472 EPRRQSGRRS
+472 EPRRRSGRRPEPS
-482 EAPQEPPTSHRQENV
+482 EDHQESYQEPYSSHRQVNV
-497 HRGAPH
+497 QKGAPT
-503 SPNKGSHHAPRQGR
+503 SPTEYVSYPPRQSR
-517 DRGSHHSPLD
+517 DRSSHQTPACQD

-544 GSSADQSPV
+544 GDTDTDGSPSPTSSC
-553 PKSRRQTP
+553 KSLGLAPRYTH
-561 KQTETQARTSTFG
+561 TETQVKSPSSGR
-574 QSSSGEAHDER
+574 SSSGEVQEEQDTT
-585 HVVGF
+585 GLP
-590 SGEEGPK
+590 GEEGAK

-607 KDIKEAIEG
+607 KDIKEAIEE

-630 PVEPI
+630 PVEPV
-635 WVMRQEVSPTEDSYP
+635 WVMRQEVITPAEDGCP
-650 LQTPTGHSSPHSPS
+650 QQTMACHSVPESPS
-664 QSASESPSR
+664 QSVSESPSH
-673 YASQPVRDPV
+673 YTSVPVREAV
-683 SPLRAES
+683 SPVRAES
-690 SRAVNHQHYHQQQP
+690 SRAYHQHYHQQHQHN
-704 QNNHHH
+704 QHH
-710 QREVARPP
+710 QGRQSQQRDTARPP
-718 QTYAQ
+718 QSYAQ
-723 QQPYPHLPPNQ
+723 PQPHVYMLSNQ
-734 HPQCQHQQQHQQQQ
+734 HQLQQHQHQ
-748 HLPPQQHQQQQHR
+748 HPPPQPPR
-761 PPQQHQQQ
+761 PQPQVH
-769 QHLPPQQ
+769 
-776 HQQQHQQ
+776 
-783 HLPPQQ
+783 
-789 QPRTQV
+789 
-795 QPQSPPQKPSV
+795 PQSPPLPQQPSA

-813 PPFPTFVDVPG
+813 PSFPTYVEVPG

-834 IIFAATYLGCTH
+834 IIFAASYLGSTH

-886 VPSTAEVDL
+886 APSTAEVDL
-895 FMSTQRIKVLNADTQ
+895 FMSTQRIKVLSADTQ
-910 ESLMDLPLRTISYIA
+910 ESIMDMPLRTISYIA

-945 QENLD
+945 QDNLD
-950 HTAEQTTMNHD
+950 NTAEQATMTND

-973 KSEDAQ
+973 ESEDAQ

-1030 KSENCRDVYIEKQKG
+1030 KSENCKDVYIEKQKG

-1097 LPLSTCQSII
+1097 LPLNTCQSII

-1115 IKMNIVRCPPVTMV
+1115 IKLNIVRCPPVTMV

>member
-1 MSHKYQ
+1 MSHKCQ
-7 GEVTGEAGEDH
+7 GEASVEAGEES
-18 KAAAVPQRSRQPNGT
+18 KAPPLRSRQSNGT
-33 SGDPPVRRSW
+33 TARDPPPPRRSW

-53 ELDPHHHH
+53 ELNPHHHH

-71 HHHHGHAG
+71 HHHPPPG

-90 SGQGHSQAQS
+90 SGQAQS
-100 PGAGP
+100 PG
-105 AAVVPSRPDGGES
+105 VVPTETPPRQETAES
-118 PDAQPRPVQQHR
+118 QEAEPRPTQPR

-135 YRRHGDPNPRLR
+135 YRRHGDPNPR
-147 NHRQQQ
+147 HRGHKHRKPVGEMQ
-153 PFREVQDSSPGVEDR
+153 ESSPGGDER
-168 ESPAEV
+168 EGPAEV
-174 QQRSSADP
+174 LVQQHSSGDT
-182 VVDRSQ
+182 VMDQLQDR
-188 GTGSPHQTPVAVV
+188 GSSHQTPVAVV
-201 TPTPL
+201 TPTHL
-206 SPATATN
+206 SPGPDLQHHT
-213 NDQLHPQHDAP
+213 QHPP
-224 AAEEDLQE
+224 PAEEDLPEGKEEPEDQKE
-232 HKVEH
+232 NVDK
-237 EEEAEEV
+237 EEELDQLEDDGDLQHSSAGQSSCSHDDMQAEE
-244 KEDVEQEQVVD
+244 
-255 EADCSAIDPS
+255 P
-265 SCNRDK
+265 
-271 ELEEFTEKV
+271 TEPV
-280 EEDQQ
+280 
-285 EVRDNVKEDQ
+285 
-295 QKVIDNVEEDQEEV
+295 EDQETVTE
-309 RDNVEEDQEEVRDNV
+309 DAVEDSG
-324 EEDPA
+324 
-329 AQGSEITDLC
+329 AQGSEFTDLC

-379 FSEEPSMSPIPDND
+379 FSEDTKSR
-393 LLPEEEEE
+393 
-401 EDDEDED
+401 
-408 CSESCSL
+408 
-415 SHSTSCSES
+415 
-424 YPKTYADFYTESHQK
+424 QK
-439 SYSKP
+439 SFPRSVNKP
-444 VYESYSE
+444 YSE
-451 PKPHPNSFPEP
+451 PKSHPNCFPEP

-472 EPRRQSGRRS
+472 EPRRQPGWRS
-482 EAPQEPPTSHRQENV
+482 EPREAQQESRQEPVPSHRQENV
-497 HRGAPH
+497 QKAAPL

-517 DRGSHHSPLD
+517 DRGPHHSPPD

-539 QSDGE
+539 QSDSE
-544 GSSADQSPV
+544 GDASDQSPL
-553 PKSRRQTP
+553 PKSLRHRQV
-561 KQTETQARTSTFG
+561 ESEARSP
-574 QSSSGEAHDER
+574 SSGLSRNQEDRA
-585 HVVGF
+585 VT
-590 SGEEGPK
+590 SPPGEEGVR

-607 KDIKEAIEG
+607 KDIREAIEE
-616 VKTKTVRSPYTPDQ
+616 VKTKAVRSPYTPDR

-635 WVMRQEVSPTEDSYP
+635 WVMRQEVSPTEEGYP
-650 LQTPTGHSSPHSPS
+650 AQPAAGQSSPQSPS
-664 QSASESPSR
+664 QSSSESPSR
-673 YASQPVRDPV
+673 YASVQAREPV
-683 SPLRAES
+683 SPHRQDSA
-690 SRAVNHQHYHQQQP
+690 RPPHPQHYPQQQLHH
-704 QNNHHH
+704 NHHH
-710 QREVARPP
+710 HHPHHHHQGHHTQQREPTRPP
-718 QTYAQ
+718 QPYA
-723 QQPYPHLPPNQ
+723 HMPPA
-734 HPQCQHQQQHQQQQ
+734 QHQQRQHQ
-748 HLPPQQHQQQQHR
+748 HPQQHQQH
-761 PPQQHQQQ
+761 QQHQQ
-769 QHLPPQQ
+769 LPA
-776 HQQQHQQ
+776 
-783 HLPPQQ
+783 Q
-789 QPRTQV
+789 QPRPPV
-795 QPQSPPQKPSV
+795 QPASPPQPPSV
-806 QEIRRSL
+806 QELRRSL
-813 PPFPTFVDVPG
+813 PQFPTFVDVPG

-886 VPSTAEVDL
+886 PPSTAEVDL

-945 QENLD
+945 QENLE
-950 HTAEQTTMNHD
+950 HTAEQTTMTHD

-973 KSEDAQ
+973 ESEDAQ

-1067 SMMHAGPAEK
+1067 SLMHAGPAEK

-1107 KGLKSQSR
+1107 KGLKSQCR

>member
-7 GEVTGEAGEDH
+7 EEASREAGEEH
-18 KAAAVPQRSRQPNGT
+18 KAPPRSRQTNGT
-33 SGDPPVRRSW
+33 SPGEPPLRRSW

-48 LNQDG
+48 VNQDG
-53 ELDPHHHH
+53 ELNPHHHH
-61 HHHHH
+61 NHHHHQPSH
-66 HPPHH
+66 KHYPHPS
-71 HHHHGHAG
+71 

-84 HRRRPP
+84 HRRRSP
-90 SGQGHSQAQS
+90 SGQGQRPAQS
-100 PGAGP
+100 PGLVP
-105 AAVVPSRPDGGES
+105 ALAASRPDGDES
-118 PDAQPRPVQQHR
+118 RDAEAPPVPQPRT
-130 PAVTR
+130 AVTR

-147 NHRQQQ
+147 GHRQRRPIGELQG
-153 PFREVQDSSPGVEDR
+153 SSPAVDEQ
-168 ESPAEV
+168 EAPAEGRAT
-174 QQRSSADP
+174 QRTPDNPANDQLQ
-182 VVDRSQ
+182 D
-188 GTGSPHQTPVAVV
+188 GGSPHQSPVAVAP
-201 TPTPL
+201 PTQL
-206 SPATATN
+206 SPGPASNEMPHHPEHTRTAVAEGDLRELKVECEEEMGEVKEKHE
-213 NDQLHPQHDAP
+213 DQEQTEDDGDHSSTTGRCSHN
-224 AAEEDLQE
+224 DLQAGDD
-232 HKVEH
+232 
-237 EEEAEEV
+237 EAEERAESAEEV
-244 KEDVEQEQVVD
+244 QEEVLD
-255 EADCSAIDPS
+255 D
-265 SCNRDK
+265 
-271 ELEEFTEKV
+271 V
-280 EEDQQ
+280 EED
-285 EVRDNVKEDQ
+285 
-295 QKVIDNVEEDQEEV
+295 I
-309 RDNVEEDQEEVRDNV
+309 
-324 EEDPA
+324 A

-339 SDTESAASLSMDGPL
+339 SDTESAASLSLDGPL

-379 FSEEPSMSPIPDND
+379 LSEDTSLSPLPDND
-393 LLPEEEEE
+393 LLPED
-401 EDDEDED
+401 EDDDED
-408 CSESCSL
+408 CSESGSP
-415 SHSTSCSES
+415 SHFTSCADS

-439 SYSKP
+439 SYP
-444 VYESYSE
+444 EPIYESYSE
-451 PKPHPNSFPEP
+451 PKSHPNSFPEP

-472 EPRRQSGRRS
+472 EPRRPAGWRMESNEVQ
-482 EAPQEPPTSHRQENV
+482 QEPFTSHSQENLK
-497 HRGAPH
+497 
-503 SPNKGSHHAPRQGR
+503 KGPPATKGPQCGPKQGR
-517 DRGSHHSPLD
+517 GRGSHHSPLN

-544 GSSADQSPV
+544 GERAEKQSPA
-553 PKSRRQTP
+553 PRSRGQLPRRAETPAKSP
-561 KQTETQARTSTFG
+561 SSGRT
-574 QSSSGEAHDER
+574 SSGEALEER
-585 HVVGF
+585 G
-590 SGEEGPK
+590 GEGLQEEKGTR
-597 GSGDAISLAI
+597 GSGDAIILAI
-607 KDIKEAIEG
+607 KDIKEAIEE
-616 VKTKTVRSPYTPDQ
+616 VKIKAVRSPYTPDR

-635 WVMRQEVSPTEDSYP
+635 WVMRQEVSPPGEEVCP
-650 LQTPTGHSSPHSPS
+650 LQPAAGHSSPHSPA
-664 QSASESPSR
+664 QSVSESPSR
-673 YASQPVRDPV
+673 YASLPAREPL
-683 SPLRAES
+683 SPLRTES
-690 SRAVNHQHYHQQQP
+690 LGAHHPPHFHQQP
-704 QNNHHH
+704 QHSHHPH
-710 QREVARPP
+710 QGPQSQQRDTARPP
-718 QTYAQ
+718 HTHT
-723 QQPYPHLPPNQ
+723 QPQALPPNQ
-734 HPQCQHQQQHQQQQ
+734 HQQRQQQNPHQLQQNQNHRHHHHQQLLAQ
-748 HLPPQQHQQQQHR
+748 R
-761 PPQQHQQQ
+761 PRP
-769 QHLPPQQ
+769 
-776 HQQQHQQ
+776 
-783 HLPPQQ
+783 
-789 QPRTQV
+789 QV
-795 QPQSPPQKPSV
+795 QPQSPPQQPTL
-806 QEIRRSL
+806 QELRRSL

-846 LLSERTPTKSARM
+846 LLSEKTPTKSARM

-871 AQKQAKNRKKSPDGE
+871 AQKQAKNRKRSPDSE
-886 VPSTAEVDL
+886 APVTAEVDL

-945 QENLD
+945 QDNLD
-950 HTAEQTTMNHD
+950 HAAEQTTMTHD

-973 KSEDAQ
+973 ESEDAQ

-1030 KSENCRDVYIEKQKG
+1030 KSENCKDVYIEKQKG

>member
-1 MSHKYQ
+1 MGDVQ
-7 GEVTGEAGEDH
+7 LE
-18 KAAAVPQRSRQPNGT
+18 PQNT
-33 SGDPPVRRSW
+33 
-43 RPCQM
+43 
-48 LNQDG
+48 
-53 ELDPHHHH
+53 
-61 HHHHH
+61 
-66 HPPHH
+66 
-71 HHHHGHAG
+71 
-79 RGPPR
+79 
-84 HRRRPP
+84 
-90 SGQGHSQAQS
+90 
-100 PGAGP
+100 P
-105 AAVVPSRPDGGES
+105 AD
-118 PDAQPRPVQQHR
+118 
-130 PAVTR
+130 
-135 YRRHGDPNPRLR
+135 
-147 NHRQQQ
+147 
-153 PFREVQDSSPGVEDR
+153 
-168 ESPAEV
+168 
-174 QQRSSADP
+174 
-182 VVDRSQ
+182 
-188 GTGSPHQTPVAVV
+188 
-201 TPTPL
+201 
-206 SPATATN
+206 
-213 NDQLHPQHDAP
+213 
-224 AAEEDLQE
+224 AEEDHDE
-232 HKVEH
+232 YKAEH
-237 EEEAEEV
+237 EEELEEV
-244 KEDVEQEQVVD
+244 KE
-255 EADCSAIDPS
+255 
-265 SCNRDK
+265 K
-271 ELEEFTEKV
+271 EEHKEV
-280 EEDQQ
+280 EEDGNFQPTGGNPSCSHS
-285 EVRDNVKEDQ
+285 ERAEEAER
-295 QKVIDNVEEDQEEV
+295 VEEDREGVME
-309 RDNVEEDQEEVRDNV
+309 NA
-324 EEDPA
+324 EEDPT

-379 FSEEPSMSPIPDND
+379 FSEDISMSSLPDNNP
-393 LLPEEEEE
+393 LPEEEE
-401 EDDEDED
+401 ED

-424 YPKTYADFYTESHQK
+424 HPKTYAEFYTESHQK
-439 SYSKP
+439 TYTEP
-444 VYESYSE
+444 VFESYSE
-451 PKPHPNSFPEP
+451 PKCHPNSFPEP
-462 LKTSYPELHR
+462 LKTSYPEMQR
-472 EPRRQSGRRS
+472 EPCRQSGWRPES
-482 EAPQEPPTSHRQENV
+482 NKAQQESQQETFVGHRVKSVQK
-497 HRGAPH
+497 GAPS
-503 SPNKGSHHAPRQGR
+503 SPTESSHHTARQGR
-517 DRGSHHSPLD
+517 NRGSRPFPID

-539 QSDGE
+539 QSDSE
-544 GSSADQSPV
+544 GDSADKSPLSKTGRLASRQPQPQSKTQSPGPAGV
-553 PKSRRQTP
+553 GEDRNL
-561 KQTETQARTSTFG
+561 AG
-574 QSSSGEAHDER
+574 LSGDAT
-585 HVVGF
+585 
-590 SGEEGPK
+590 K

-616 VKTKTVRSPYTPDQ
+616 VKTKAVRSPYTPDQ

-635 WVMRQEVSPTEDSYP
+635 WVMRQEVSPTEEAYP
-650 LQTPTGHSSPHSPS
+650 MQTN
-664 QSASESPSR
+664 
-673 YASQPVRDPV
+673 V
-683 SPLRAES
+683 SM
-690 SRAVNHQHYHQQQP
+690 
-704 QNNHHH
+704 
-710 QREVARPP
+710 
-718 QTYAQ
+718 T
-723 QQPYPHLPPNQ
+723 
-734 HPQCQHQQQHQQQQ
+734 
-748 HLPPQQHQQQQHR
+748 
-761 PPQQHQQQ
+761 
-769 QHLPPQQ
+769 
-776 HQQQHQQ
+776 
-783 HLPPQQ
+783 
-789 QPRTQV
+789 PRV
-795 QPQSPPQKPSV
+795 
-806 QEIRRSL
+806 
-813 PPFPTFVDVPG
+813 VDFVPG

-846 LLSERTPTKSARM
+846 LLSERTPSKSARM

-871 AQKQAKNRKKSPDGE
+871 AQKQAKNRKKSPDSE
-886 VPSTAEVDL
+886 SPSTAEVDL

-910 ESLMDLPLRTISYIA
+910 EVLMDLPLRTISYIA

-950 HTAEQTTMNHD
+950 HTAEQTDLNHD
-961 DRRLY
+961 DTRMY

-973 KSEDAQ
+973 ESEDAQ

-1067 SMMHAGPAEK
+1067 SLMHGGPAEK

-1170 EINSQSVVATPHEK
+1170 EINGQSVVATPHEK

>member
-7 GEVTGEAGEDH
+7 AEGVGGTEEREEH
-18 KAAAVPQRSRQPNGT
+18 KGPLRSRQPNGMT
-33 SGDPPVRRSW
+33 HEEPPVRRSW

-53 ELDPHHHH
+53 DPNPQAHHHH
-61 HHHHH
+61 HHRHQHHHH
-66 HPPHH
+66 HPPT
-71 HHHHGHAG
+71 G

-84 HRRRPP
+84 YSRRPP
-90 SGQGHSQAQS
+90 SGQGRGQGQARS
-100 PGAGP
+100 PGLGP
-105 AAVVPSRPDGGES
+105 AMVSAKQDEGEKRDTESRS
-118 PDAQPRPVQQHR
+118 VQPMR
-130 PAVTR
+130 PAVTC
-135 YRRHGDPNPRLR
+135 YRRHGDPNPRHR
-147 NHRQQQ
+147 GHRQRQ
-153 PFREVQDSSPGVEDR
+153 PVRKVQDSSLAVDQR
-168 ESPAEV
+168 EHEAQAQSH
-174 QQRSSADP
+174 QC
-182 VVDRSQ
+182 SQ
-188 GTGSPHQTPVAVV
+188 GDPSMDQSQDFPHQTPVAVV
-201 TPTPL
+201 TPNHLSHGPSAENQLLSQHTP
-206 SPATATN
+206 SVA
-213 NDQLHPQHDAP
+213 D
-224 AAEEDLQE
+224 EDLQE
-232 HKVEH
+232 RKVECN
-237 EEEAEEV
+237 EKLQKV
-244 KEDVEQEQVVD
+244 KENENEQEM
-255 EADCSAIDPS
+255 DCSTTGRS
-265 SCNRDK
+265 SCS
-271 ELEEFTEKV
+271 LEDLQNEGGTSAERV
-280 EEDQQ
+280 EGDQEDM
-285 EVRDNVKEDQ
+285 RN
-295 QKVIDNVEEDQEEV
+295 NVEEDM
-309 RDNVEEDQEEVRDNV
+309 
-324 EEDPA
+324 A
-329 AQGSEITDLC
+329 AQGTEVTDLC

-367 SPDVPP
+367 SPDVPG

-379 FSEEPSMSPIPDND
+379 FSEDTSMSPVPDHD
-393 LLPEEEEE
+393 LP
-401 EDDEDED
+401 EDED
-408 CSESCSL
+408 DDDCSQSCSL
-415 SHSTSCSES
+415 SYSTSCSES
-424 YPKTYADFYTESHQK
+424 HPTTYADFYPESHQK
-439 SYSKP
+439 SYS
-444 VYESYSE
+444 ESPHDSRSQ
-451 PKPHPNSFPEP
+451 PKSHPNSFPEP
-462 LKTSYPELHR
+462 LKTTYPESHR
-472 EPRRQSGRRS
+472 EPRWQ
-482 EAPQEPPTSHRQENV
+482 PSHRTEPNEFQKPLSSHRAEN
-497 HRGAPH
+497 
-503 SPNKGSHHAPRQGR
+503 SPPSPSRSCHNTQRPGR
-517 DRGSHHSPLD
+517 DLKSHHSPLD

-539 QSDGE
+539 QSDSE
-544 GSSADQSPV
+544 GGCADQSPV
-553 PKSRRQTP
+553 PRSRRP
-561 KQTETQARTSTFG
+561 PRPADPRAKSPPSG
-574 QSSSGEAHDER
+574 QSNSGEAHEDRNPEGLAGGEST
-585 HVVGF
+585 VS
-590 SGEEGPK
+590 SGNV
-597 GSGDAISLAI
+597 ISLAI
-607 KDIKEAIEG
+607 KDIKEAIEE
-616 VKTKTVRSPYTPDQ
+616 VKTKTVRSPYTPDH

-635 WVMRQEVSPTEDSYP
+635 WVMRQIVSPTEDPYP
-650 LQTPTGHSSPHSPS
+650 LPTTAEHPPPLPPQPASDSPS
-664 QSASESPSR
+664 HFAPGPAPE
-673 YASQPVRDPV
+673 PV
-683 SPLRAES
+683 SPPRAET
-690 SRAVNHQHYHQQQP
+690 SRVPHRQHYHQQ
-704 QNNHHH
+704 NNHHH
-710 QREVARPP
+710 HGHQPQQRDNPRPL
-718 QTYAQ
+718 QTHAQ
-723 QQPYPHLPPNQ
+723 PP
-734 HPQCQHQQQHQQQQ
+734 HQQQQ
-748 HLPPQQHQQQQHR
+748 RQQQKPPPPQQR
-761 PPQQHQQQ
+761 P
-769 QHLPPQQ
+769 
-776 HQQQHQQ
+776 
-783 HLPPQQ
+783 
-789 QPRTQV
+789 QV
-795 QPQSPPQKPSV
+795 QPQSPPQQPSV
-806 QEIRRSL
+806 QEIHRAL

-846 LLSERTPTKSARM
+846 LLSERTPTKSSRM
-859 QQAQEAMSRVRA
+859 QQAQEAMNRVRA
-871 AQKQAKNRKKSPDGE
+871 AQKQAKNRKKSPDSE
-886 VPSTAEVDL
+886 VPSAAEVDL

-910 ESLMDLPLRTISYIA
+910 DTLMDLPLRTISYIA

-950 HTAEQTTMNHD
+950 HTTEQTSMSHD

-973 KSEDAQ
+973 ESEDAQ

-1067 SMMHAGPAEK
+1067 SMMHGGPAEK

-1115 IKMNIVRCPPVTMV
+1115 IKMNIVRCPPVTTV

-1170 EINSQSVVATPHEK
+1170 EINGQSVVATPHEK

>member
-7 GEVTGEAGEDH
+7 GETSREAGEEH
-18 KAAAVPQRSRQPNGT
+18 KGPPRSRQPNGT
-33 SGDPPVRRSW
+33 SPGEPPVRRSW

-48 LNQDG
+48 GNQDG
-53 ELDPHHHH
+53 ELNPHHHH
-61 HHHHH
+61 HHHQPPPQHH
-66 HPPHH
+66 LPTS
-71 HHHHGHAG
+71 

-90 SGQGHSQAQS
+90 SGQGQSQAQS
-100 PGAGP
+100 PSLVP
-105 AAVVPSRPDGGES
+105 VVAASRPDGDES
-118 PDAQPRPVQQHR
+118 RDTEHLPVQQPR

-147 NHRQQQ
+147 GHRQRQ
-153 PFREVQDSSPGVEDR
+153 PIRETQDSSPGVDER
-168 ESPAEV
+168 QGPAEV
-174 QQRSSADP
+174 QVQQRTSDNP
-182 VVDRSQ
+182 VTDQLQDR
-188 GTGSPHQTPVAVV
+188 GSPQQSPVAVV
-201 TPTPL
+201 TPTQL
-206 SPATATN
+206 SPGPAT
-213 NDQLHPQHDAP
+213 HKMQHQPKHTPP
-224 AAEEDLQE
+224 AMAEEDLQE
-232 HKVEH
+232 PKVEC
-237 EEEAEEV
+237 EG
-244 KEDVEQEQVVD
+244 
-255 EADCSAIDPS
+255 
-265 SCNRDK
+265 
-271 ELEEFTEKV
+271 ELEEAKEKY
-280 EEDQQ
+280 
-285 EVRDNVKEDQ
+285 
-295 QKVIDNVEEDQEEV
+295 EDQEQAEDDGDHRSTTGCSHNDLQTV
-309 RDNVEEDQEEVRDNV
+309 DDGAEECAERVEEVR
-324 EEDPA
+324 EEVMDDVA
-329 AQGSEITDLC
+329 EDIANQGSEITDLC

-379 FSEEPSMSPIPDND
+379 FSEDTSMSPLPDND
-393 LLPEEEEE
+393 LLPE
-401 EDDEDED
+401 DEDED

-415 SHSTSCSES
+415 SHFTSCSDS

-439 SYSKP
+439 SYPEP

-451 PKPHPNSFPEP
+451 PKSHPNSFPEP

-472 EPRRQSGRRS
+472 EPRRQSGWRTESNEVQQESR
-482 EAPQEPPTSHRQENV
+482 QEPFTSHRQENV
-497 HRGAPH
+497 QKGAPS
-503 SPNKGSHHAPRQGR
+503 SPSTKGPLYAPKQGR
-517 DRGSHHSPLD
+517 DRNSHHSPLY

-539 QSDGE
+539 QSDCEGE
-544 GSSADQSPV
+544 SGDQSPV
-553 PKSRRQTP
+553 PKSRRQP
-561 KQTETQARTSTFG
+561 PRQAETQAKSPSSG
-574 QSSSGEAHDER
+574 QSSSGEAQEER
-585 HVVGF
+585 NVEGLQE
-590 SGEEGPK
+590 EEGTR
-597 GSGDAISLAI
+597 GSGDAIILAI
-607 KDIKEAIEG
+607 KDIKEAIEE
-616 VKTKTVRSPYTPDQ
+616 VKIKTVRSPYTPDK

-635 WVMRQEVSPTEDSYP
+635 WVMRQEVSPTEELYP
-650 LQTPTGHSSPHSPS
+650 LQTTAGHSSPHSPA
-664 QSASESPSR
+664 QSVSESPSR
-673 YASQPVRDPV
+673 YASVPVREPV
-683 SPLRAES
+683 SPPRAEPT
-690 SRAVNHQHYHQQQP
+690 RAHHPQHYHQQQP
-704 QNNHHH
+704 QHNHHH
-710 QREVARPP
+710 HHQGHHSQQRDTARPLHTYTQP
-718 QTYAQ
+718 Q
-723 QQPYPHLPPNQ
+723 PPPPNQ
-734 HPQCQHQQQHQQQQ
+734 HHQCQHQQQN
-748 HLPPQQHQQQQHR
+748 QHQQQQ
-761 PPQQHQQQ
+761 QQQ
-769 QHLPPQQ
+769 QLLAQR
-776 HQQQHQQ
+776 
-783 HLPPQQ
+783 
-789 QPRTQV
+789 PRPQV
-795 QPQSPPQKPSV
+795 QPQSPPQQPTL
-806 QEIRRSL
+806 QELRRSL

-886 VPSTAEVDL
+886 APATAEVDL

-950 HTAEQTTMNHD
+950 HTAEQTTMTPD

-973 KSEDAQ
+973 ESEDAQ

-1030 KSENCRDVYIEKQKG
+1030 KSENCKDVYIEKQKG

>member
-1 MSHKYQ
+1 MSHNYQ
-7 GEVTGEAGEDH
+7 GEASRDAGEEH
-18 KAAAVPQRSRQPNGT
+18 KVPPKSRQPNGT
-33 SGDPPVRRSW
+33 APSEPPIRRSW

-53 ELDPHHHH
+53 ELNPHHNHPR
-61 HHHHH
+61 HHHH

-71 HHHHGHAG
+71 HHHPPIG

-90 SGQGHSQAQS
+90 SGQGQGQGHGQSQTQS
-100 PGAGP
+100 PGLAPGP
-105 AAVVPSRPDGGES
+105 SSRQESGECQDTETR
-118 PDAQPRPVQQHR
+118 PAQKLR
-130 PAVTR
+130 PAVAR

-147 NHRQQQ
+147 GHRRRQSV
-153 PFREVQDSSPGVEDR
+153 EEIQDSSPGADKKDGPAEVQVQQHSSGDPVTDQLQDR
-168 ESPAEV
+168 ESP
-174 QQRSSADP
+174 P
-182 VVDRSQ
+182 
-188 GTGSPHQTPVAVV
+188 QTSVAVV
-201 TPTPL
+201 SPTHLSTGAATHNMPLHSRHTP
-206 SPATATN
+206 PAE
-213 NDQLHPQHDAP
+213 P
-224 AAEEDLQE
+224 EVDLQE
-232 HKVEH
+232 CKVEH
-237 EEEAEEV
+237 EEEQDGA
-244 KEDVEQEQVVD
+244 KEKDEEQEQAEED
-255 EADCSAIDPS
+255 EELCLTSAPS
-265 SCNRDK
+265 SYSHDDMQTVDDK
-271 ELEEFTEKV
+271 AEEGVERV
-280 EEDQQ
+280 EE
-285 EVRDNVKEDQ
+285 N
-295 QKVIDNVEEDQEEV
+295 QEEV
-309 RDNVEEDQEEVRDNV
+309 MDNVTEDIV
-324 EEDPA
+324 

-367 SPDVPP
+367 SPDVPA

-379 FSEEPSMSPIPDND
+379 FSEDASLSPLPDND

-401 EDDEDED
+401 EEEEGAEEEEEEEED
-408 CSESCSL
+408 CSESCS
-415 SHSTSCSES
+415 SHLTSCSES
-424 YPKTYADFYTESHQK
+424 YPKTYADFYSESHQK
-439 SYSKP
+439 SYPKP
-444 VYESYSE
+444 VCESYSE
-451 PKPHPNSFPEP
+451 PKSHPKGFPEP

-472 EPRRQSGRRS
+472 EPRKQSGWRTEPN
-482 EAPQEPPTSHRQENV
+482 EAQQESHLELFTSHRHENLQK
-497 HRGAPH
+497 GAPP
-503 SPNKGSHHAPRQGR
+503 SPTKGFQYAPRQDR
-517 DRGSHHSPLD
+517 DRGSHHSLLD

-539 QSDGE
+539 KSDGE
-544 GSSADQSPV
+544 GDSADQSPI
-553 PKSRRQTP
+553 PKSRRRAPRQA
-561 KQTETQARTSTFG
+561 ETQAKGPVSG
-574 QSSSGEAHDER
+574 QSSSGETQEEQTM
-585 HVVGF
+585 VGPQ
-590 SGEEGPK
+590 GEDCLKE
-597 GSGDAISLAI
+597 SGDAITLAI
-607 KDIKEAIEG
+607 KDIKEAIEE
-616 VKTKTVRSPYTPDQ
+616 VKTKTVRSPYTPDK

-635 WVMRQEVSPTEDSYP
+635 WVMRQEVSPTEDGYS
-650 LQTPTGHSSPHSPS
+650 LQTTAGHSSPHSPS
-664 QSASESPSR
+664 QSLSESPSS
-673 YASQPVRDPV
+673 YASVSAREPL

-690 SRAVNHQHYHQQQP
+690 ARAFQPQHYHQQQP
-704 QNNHHH
+704 QHNNHHH
-710 QREVARPP
+710 QGHHSQQRDNARLP
-718 QTYAQ
+718 
-723 QQPYPHLPPNQ
+723 QPYPHVPPNQ
-734 HPQCQHQQQHQQQQ
+734 RQQRQQQQQQQIQHQQQHQQ
-748 HLPPQQHQQQQHR
+748 LPA
-761 PPQQHQQQ
+761 
-769 QHLPPQQ
+769 
-776 HQQQHQQ
+776 
-783 HLPPQQ
+783 Q
-789 QPRTQV
+789 QPRPQV
-795 QPQSPPQKPSV
+795 QPQSPPQQPSA

-813 PPFPTFVDVPG
+813 PQFPTFVDVPG

-871 AQKQAKNRKKSPDGE
+871 AQKQAKNRKKSPDRE
-886 VPSTAEVDL
+886 TPSTAEVDL

-950 HTAEQTTMNHD
+950 HAAEQTTMTND

-973 KSEDAQ
+973 ESEDAQ

>member
-1 MSHKYQ
+1 MSQKYQ
-7 GEVTGEAGEDH
+7 EDAPEEAGEEH
-18 KAAAVPQRSRQPNGT
+18 MAASVSPRSRQPNGT
-33 SGDPPVRRSW
+33 TGEPSVRRSW

-48 LNQDG
+48 LNQ
-53 ELDPHHHH
+53 EEEVNPHHHH
-61 HHHHH
+61 RHHH

-71 HHHHGHAG
+71 HHHHPAG
-79 RGPPR
+79 RGPLR

-90 SGQGHSQAQS
+90 SGQGQSQGQTQS
-100 PGAGP
+100 PGLAP
-105 AAVVPSRPDGGES
+105 PVVSSRSEGGDSQDGE
-118 PDAQPRPVQQHR
+118 PRTLQQLR

-147 NHRQQQ
+147 GHRQPQ
-153 PFREVQDSSPGVEDR
+153 PFRDVQDSAPGVDER

-174 QQRSSADP
+174 KPQECSAVNP
-182 VVDRSQ
+182 TVNQPQDR
-188 GTGSPHQTPVAVV
+188 GSPHQTS
-201 TPTPL
+201 THL
-206 SPATATN
+206 SAGPAIHDVQAE
-213 NDQLHPQHDAP
+213 PQQASAD
-224 AAEEDLQE
+224 AEEDL
-232 HKVEH
+232 H
-237 EEEAEEV
+237 EQKAEREEKS
-244 KEDVEQEQVVD
+244 KEDQEQVADDGMEGHSICSHD
-255 EADCSAIDPS
+255 EKA
-265 SCNRDK
+265 
-271 ELEEFTEKV
+271 EEQAEKV
-280 EEDQQ
+280 EED
-285 EVRDNVKEDQ
+285 REDA
-295 QKVIDNVEEDQEEV
+295 IDKA
-309 RDNVEEDQEEVRDNV
+309 
-324 EEDPA
+324 EEDPT

-367 SPDVPP
+367 SPDVLR
-373 FPQLDH
+373 FPQVDH
-379 FSEEPSMSPIPDND
+379 FSEDISMSSLPDNP
-393 LLPEEEEE
+393 LPEEEE
-401 EDDEDED
+401 DD

-424 YPKTYADFYTESHQK
+424 HPKTYADFYTESHQK
-439 SYSKP
+439 PYGEP
-444 VYESYSE
+444 VFESYSD
-451 PKPHPNSFPEP
+451 PKCHPNSFPEP
-462 LKTSYPELHR
+462 LKTSYPESHR
-472 EPRRQSGRRS
+472 EPCRQSGWRTD
-482 EAPQEPPTSHRQENV
+482 ANKQESQQELSVGHRVKNVQKGASFSPTE
-497 HRGAPH
+497 
-503 SPNKGSHHAPRQGR
+503 GSHLPPRPSR
-517 DRGSHHSPLD
+517 DHGSRPFPLD

-539 QSDGE
+539 QSDSEGE
-544 GSSADQSPV
+544 SADKSPLS
-553 PKSRRQTP
+553 KSGRVASRQP
-561 KQTETQARTSTFG
+561 QTQAKTSSPG
-574 QSSSGEAHDER
+574 QSGSGEAKSDR
-585 HVVGF
+585 NTVGL
-590 SGEEGPK
+590 SGEAAK

-616 VKTKTVRSPYTPDQ
+616 VKTKAVRSPYTPDQ

-635 WVMRQEVSPTEDSYP
+635 WVMRQEISPTEE
-650 LQTPTGHSSPHSPS
+650 TSPQSPS
-664 QSASESPSR
+664 QSALESPTR
-673 YASQPVRDPV
+673 YTSFPIRDNV
-683 SPLRAES
+683 SPPRAES
-690 SRAVNHQHYHQQQP
+690 SRNLNPQQTQHNHHHHQGHQSRALQTYAPAGQQQP
-704 QNNHHH
+704 G
-710 QREVARPP
+710 QR
-718 QTYAQ
+718 QQSQ
-723 QQPYPHLPPNQ
+723 QQPPAQAQPP
-734 HPQCQHQQQHQQQQ
+734 
-748 HLPPQQHQQQQHR
+748 
-761 PPQQHQQQ
+761 
-769 QHLPPQQ
+769 
-776 HQQQHQQ
+776 
-783 HLPPQQ
+783 
-789 QPRTQV
+789 
-795 QPQSPPQKPSV
+795 SPSQTPCA
-806 QEIRRSL
+806 QEIRRAL

-846 LLSERTPTKSARM
+846 LLSERTPSKSARM

-871 AQKQAKNRKKSPDGE
+871 AQKQAKNRKKSPDSE
-886 VPSTAEVDL
+886 APSTAEVDL

-910 ESLMDLPLRTISYIA
+910 EALMDLPLRTISYIA

-950 HTAEQTTMNHD
+950 HTAEQTSMTHD
-961 DRRLY
+961 DRRMY

-973 KSEDAQ
+973 ESEDAQ

-1067 SMMHAGPAEK
+1067 SMMHGGPAEK

-1170 EINSQSVVATPHEK
+1170 EINGQSVVATPHEK

>member
-7 GEVTGEAGEDH
+7 GEATGEGSEEH
-18 KAAAVPQRSRQPNGT
+18 KEVSGPPRSRQPNGT
-33 SGDPPVRRSW
+33 TGDPPARRSW

-53 ELDPHHHH
+53 ELNPLHHHHPPPHHHH

-66 HPPHH
+66 HPP
-71 HHHHGHAG
+71 GG

-90 SGQGHSQAQS
+90 SGQGQGQSQPLS
-100 PGAGP
+100 PVSAP
-105 AAVVPSRPDGGES
+105 AAVSQ
-118 PDAQPRPVQQHR
+118 DADPRPVQQPR
-130 PAVTR
+130 AAVTR

-147 NHRQQQ
+147 SHRQRQ
-153 PFREVQDSSPGVEDR
+153 PFREVQDSSPGVEER
-168 ESPAEV
+168 EGPRQV
-174 QQRSSADP
+174 QVQVQESSTADP
-182 VVDRSQ
+182 VVDQSQ
-188 GTGSPHQTPVAVV
+188 DRESSHQTPIAVV
-201 TPTPL
+201 TPTHLASGAAPREV
-206 SPATATN
+206 
-213 NDQLHPQHDAP
+213 QLDTHNAP
-224 AAEEDLQE
+224 PDDAEEDLQE
-232 HKVEH
+232 SKMECEQESDLKEDHRKQEKVGDEDGDH
-237 EEEAEEV
+237 RPGEGHSGCGHDEKAEEYA
-244 KEDVEQEQVVD
+244 E
-255 EADCSAIDPS
+255 
-265 SCNRDK
+265 R
-271 ELEEFTEKV
+271 V
-280 EEDQQ
+280 EED
-285 EVRDNVKEDQ
+285 
-295 QKVIDNVEEDQEEV
+295 EERV
-309 RDNVEEDQEEVRDNV
+309 MDNV
-324 EEDPA
+324 EEDPS

-354 HSPPPLQSPTPPS
+354 HSPPPLHSPTPPS
-367 SPDVPP
+367 SPDVPA

-379 FSEEPSMSPIPDND
+379 FGEDASMSPLPDND
-393 LLPEEEEE
+393 LPPEEE
-401 EDDEDED
+401 EDED

-439 SYSKP
+439 SYSEP

-451 PKPHPNSFPEP
+451 SKPHPNSFPEP
-462 LKTSYPELHR
+462 LKTSYPEPNR
-472 EPRRQSGRRS
+472 EPRRQ
-482 EAPQEPPTSHRQENV
+482 P
-497 HRGAPH
+497 
-503 SPNKGSHHAPRQGR
+503 PRQ
-517 DRGSHHSPLD
+517 P
-527 RSVGCRLHHYDG
+527 
-539 QSDGE
+539 
-544 GSSADQSPV
+544 
-553 PKSRRQTP
+553 
-561 KQTETQARTSTFG
+561 ETQAKTPPSG
-574 QSSSGEAHDER
+574 LSSSGEAQDEQNA
-585 HVVGF
+585 
-590 SGEEGPK
+590 EGAK

-616 VKTKTVRSPYTPDQ
+616 VKTKTMRSPYTPDQ

-635 WVMRQEVSPTEDSYP
+635 WVMRQEVSPTEDMYP
-650 LQTPTGHSSPHSPS
+650 LQTTAGHSSPHSPPE
-664 QSASESPSR
+664 SASESPSC
-673 YASQPVRDPV
+673 YTSAPVRDPV
-683 SPLRAES
+683 SPLRVDHS
-690 SRAVNHQHYHQQQP
+690 SRAPNPQSYHTGQSQH
-704 QNNHHH
+704 NHHH
-710 QREVARPP
+710 HLHQQGHQSQQRDAARSP
-718 QTYAQ
+718 QTYTQ
-723 QQPYPHLPPNQ
+723 PQPYPHMPPNQ
-734 HPQCQHQQQHQQQQ
+734 HQQCQHQQQQQQ
-748 HLPPQQHQQQQHR
+748 LPS
-761 PPQQHQQQ
+761 
-769 QHLPPQQ
+769 
-776 HQQQHQQ
+776 
-783 HLPPQQ
+783 Q
-789 QPRTQV
+789 QPQTQA
-795 QPQSPPQKPSV
+795 QQQSPPQKPSV

-813 PPFPTFVDVPG
+813 PQFPTFVDVPG

-834 IIFAATYLGCTH
+834 IIFAATYMGCTH

-871 AQKQAKNRKKSPDGE
+871 AQKQAKNRKKSPDDE
-886 VPSTAEVDL
+886 APSTAEVDL

-910 ESLMDLPLRTISYIA
+910 ECLMDLPLRTISYIA

-950 HTAEQTTMNHD
+950 STAEQTTITQD

-973 KSEDAQ
+973 ESEDAQ

>member
-1 MSHKYQ
+1 M
-7 GEVTGEAGEDH
+7 
-18 KAAAVPQRSRQPNGT
+18 QRYT
-33 SGDPPVRRSW
+33 PPT
-43 RPCQM
+43 
-48 LNQDG
+48 
-53 ELDPHHHH
+53 E
-61 HHHHH
+61 
-66 HPPHH
+66 
-71 HHHHGHAG
+71 
-79 RGPPR
+79 
-84 HRRRPP
+84 
-90 SGQGHSQAQS
+90 
-100 PGAGP
+100 
-105 AAVVPSRPDGGES
+105 
-118 PDAQPRPVQQHR
+118 
-130 PAVTR
+130 
-135 YRRHGDPNPRLR
+135 
-147 NHRQQQ
+147 
-153 PFREVQDSSPGVEDR
+153 
-168 ESPAEV
+168 
-174 QQRSSADP
+174 
-182 VVDRSQ
+182 
-188 GTGSPHQTPVAVV
+188 
-201 TPTPL
+201 
-206 SPATATN
+206 
-213 NDQLHPQHDAP
+213 
-224 AAEEDLQE
+224 AEEDLQE
-232 HKVEH
+232 SKEECEDEPEEIKEKDEEQEQAEDDGDHCSTTGRSSCSHDNIQTVED
-237 EEEAEEV
+237 EAEERA
-244 KEDVEQEQVVD
+244 E
-255 EADCSAIDPS
+255 
-265 SCNRDK
+265 R
-271 ELEEFTEKV
+271 
-280 EEDQQ
+280 
-285 EVRDNVKEDQ
+285 
-295 QKVIDNVEEDQEEV
+295 VEEDQEEV
-309 RDNVEEDQEEVRDNV
+309 MDDVAEEI
-324 EEDPA
+324 A

-379 FSEEPSMSPIPDND
+379 FSEDASLSPLPDND
-393 LLPEEEEE
+393 LLPEEDEEE
-401 EDDEDED
+401 EEDED

-415 SHSTSCSES
+415 SHFTSSSES
-424 YPKTYADFYTESHQK
+424 YPKTYADFYSESHQK
-439 SYSKP
+439 SYPEP

-451 PKPHPNSFPEP
+451 PKSHPNSFPEP
-462 LKTSYPELHR
+462 LKTTYPELQR
-472 EPRRQSGRRS
+472 EPRRQSGWRTEPH
-482 EAPQEPPTSHRQENV
+482 EAQQESHQEPFSSHRQENV
-497 HRGAPH
+497 QKGPPS
-503 SPNKGSHHAPRQGR
+503 SPTKVSHYAPRQGR

-539 QSDGE
+539 KSDGE
-544 GSSADQSPV
+544 GDSTDQSPV
-553 PKSRRQTP
+553 SKGRKQAPR
-561 KQTETQARTSTFG
+561 QTETQAKSPSSG
-574 QSSSGEAHDER
+574 QSSSGEAQEER
-585 HVVGF
+585 SAVGLH
-590 SGEEGPK
+590 GEEGSK
-597 GSGDAISLAI
+597 GSGDAITLAI
-607 KDIKEAIEG
+607 KDIKEAIEE
-616 VKTKTVRSPYTPDQ
+616 VKTKTIRSPYTPDK
-630 PVEPI
+630 PVGPI
-635 WVMRQEVSPTEDSYP
+635 WVMRQEVSPTEDAYP
-650 LQTPTGHSSPHSPS
+650 LQTTAGH
-664 QSASESPSR
+664 
-673 YASQPVRDPV
+673 V
-683 SPLRAES
+683 SMTS
-690 SRAVNHQHYHQQQP
+690 HIMMFAVFLNM
-704 QNNHHH
+704 
-710 QREVARPP
+710 RICF
-718 QTYAQ
+718 T
-723 QQPYPHLPPNQ
+723 
-734 HPQCQHQQQHQQQQ
+734 
-748 HLPPQQHQQQQHR
+748 
-761 PPQQHQQQ
+761 
-769 QHLPPQQ
+769 
-776 HQQQHQQ
+776 
-783 HLPPQQ
+783 
-789 QPRTQV
+789 
-795 QPQSPPQKPSV
+795 
-806 QEIRRSL
+806 
-813 PPFPTFVDVPG
+813 VPG

-886 VPSTAEVDL
+886 SPSTAEVDL

-950 HTAEQTTMNHD
+950 HTAEQTTMTQD

-973 KSEDAQ
+973 ESEDAQ

-1045 EILGVVIVESG
+1045 EMLGVVIVESG

-1086 IMTING
+1086 IMTVNG

-1184 IVQILSNAMGEIHM
+1184 IVQILSNAMGEVG
-1198 KTMPAAMYRLLTAQ
+1198 AALTSRF
-1212 EQPVYI
+1212 

>member
-1 MSHKYQ
+1 MNDVQ
-7 GEVTGEAGEDH
+7 LE
-18 KAAAVPQRSRQPNGT
+18 PQQT
-33 SGDPPVRRSW
+33 
-43 RPCQM
+43 
-48 LNQDG
+48 
-53 ELDPHHHH
+53 
-61 HHHHH
+61 
-66 HPPHH
+66 
-71 HHHHGHAG
+71 
-79 RGPPR
+79 
-84 HRRRPP
+84 
-90 SGQGHSQAQS
+90 
-100 PGAGP
+100 
-105 AAVVPSRPDGGES
+105 
-118 PDAQPRPVQQHR
+118 
-130 PAVTR
+130 
-135 YRRHGDPNPRLR
+135 
-147 NHRQQQ
+147 
-153 PFREVQDSSPGVEDR
+153 
-168 ESPAEV
+168 PAE
-174 QQRSSADP
+174 
-182 VVDRSQ
+182 
-188 GTGSPHQTPVAVV
+188 
-201 TPTPL
+201 
-206 SPATATN
+206 
-213 NDQLHPQHDAP
+213 
-224 AAEEDLQE
+224 AEEDHVE
-232 HKVEH
+232 YKAEH
-237 EEEAEEV
+237 EEESEEV
-244 KEDVEQEQVVD
+244 KEKEEQ
-255 EADCSAIDPS
+255 
-265 SCNRDK
+265 K
-271 ELEEFTEKV
+271 EV
-280 EEDQQ
+280 EEDGNFQPTGGNPSCSQ
-285 EVRDNVKEDQ
+285 NERAEEAER
-295 QKVIDNVEEDQEEV
+295 VEEDREGVME
-309 RDNVEEDQEEVRDNV
+309 NA
-324 EEDPA
+324 EEDPT

-379 FSEEPSMSPIPDND
+379 FSEDISMSSLPDNNP
-393 LLPEEEEE
+393 LPEEEE
-401 EDDEDED
+401 ED

-424 YPKTYADFYTESHQK
+424 HPKTYAEFYTESHQK
-439 SYSKP
+439 TYTEP
-444 VYESYSE
+444 VFESYSE
-451 PKPHPNSFPEP
+451 PKCHPNSFPEP
-462 LKTSYPELHR
+462 LKTSYPEMQR
-472 EPRRQSGRRS
+472 EPCRQSGWRPES
-482 EAPQEPPTSHRQENV
+482 NKVQQESQQETFVGHRLKSVQK
-497 HRGAPH
+497 GAPS
-503 SPNKGSHHAPRQGR
+503 SPTESSHHTPRQGR
-517 DRGSHHSPLD
+517 NRGSRPFPID

-539 QSDGE
+539 QSDSE
-544 GSSADQSPV
+544 GDGADKSPLSKTGRLANRQPQTQPKTQSPGPAGV
-553 PKSRRQTP
+553 GEDRNL
-561 KQTETQARTSTFG
+561 AG
-574 QSSSGEAHDER
+574 LSGDAA
-585 HVVGF
+585 
-590 SGEEGPK
+590 K

-616 VKTKTVRSPYTPDQ
+616 VKTKAVRSPYTPDQ
-630 PVEPI
+630 PMEPI
-635 WVMRQEVSPTEDSYP
+635 WVMRQEISPTEEAYP
-650 LQTPTGHSSPHSPS
+650 MQTN
-664 QSASESPSR
+664 SPSR
-673 YASQPVRDPV
+673 YSV
-683 SPLRAES
+683 SPLRAET
-690 SRAVNHQHYHQQQP
+690 SRNPQHGHAPPSQH
-704 QNNHHH
+704 NHHH
-710 QREVARPP
+710 
-718 QTYAQ
+718 
-723 QQPYPHLPPNQ
+723 
-734 HPQCQHQQQHQQQQ
+734 HQ
-748 HLPPQQHQQQQHR
+748 
-761 PPQQHQQQ
+761 
-769 QHLPPQQ
+769 
-776 HQQQHQQ
+776 
-783 HLPPQQ
+783 
-789 QPRTQV
+789 
-795 QPQSPPQKPSV
+795 
-806 QEIRRSL
+806 
-813 PPFPTFVDVPG
+813 VPG

-846 LLSERTPTKSARM
+846 LLSERTPSKSARM
-859 QQAQEAMSRVRA
+859 QQAQEAMNSNIPA
-871 AQKQAKNRKKSPDGE
+871 SGLI
-886 VPSTAEVDL
+886 SGL
-895 FMSTQRIKVLNADTQ
+895 Q
-910 ESLMDLPLRTISYIA
+910 EALMDLPLRTISYIA

-950 HTAEQTTMNHD
+950 HTSEQTDLNHD
-961 DRRLY
+961 DRRMY

-973 KSEDAQ
+973 ESEDAQ

-1067 SMMHAGPAEK
+1067 SLMHGGPAEK

-1170 EINSQSVVATPHEK
+1170 EINGQSVVATPHEK

>member
-7 GEVTGEAGEDH
+7 GEATGEGSEEH
-18 KAAAVPQRSRQPNGT
+18 KEVSGPPRSRQPNGT
-33 SGDPPVRRSW
+33 TGDPPARRSW

-53 ELDPHHHH
+53 ELNPLHHHHPPPHHHH

-66 HPPHH
+66 HPP
-71 HHHHGHAG
+71 GG

-90 SGQGHSQAQS
+90 SGQGQGQSQPLS
-100 PGAGP
+100 PVSAP
-105 AAVVPSRPDGGES
+105 AAVSQ
-118 PDAQPRPVQQHR
+118 DADPRPVQQPR
-130 PAVTR
+130 AAVTR

-147 NHRQQQ
+147 SHRQRQ
-153 PFREVQDSSPGVEDR
+153 PFREVQDSSPGVEER
-168 ESPAEV
+168 EGPRQV
-174 QQRSSADP
+174 QVQVQESSTADP
-182 VVDRSQ
+182 VVDQSQ
-188 GTGSPHQTPVAVV
+188 DRESSHQTPIAVV
-201 TPTPL
+201 TPTHLASGAAPREV
-206 SPATATN
+206 
-213 NDQLHPQHDAP
+213 QLDTHNAP
-224 AAEEDLQE
+224 PDDAEEDLQE
-232 HKVEH
+232 SKMECEQESDLKEDHRKQEKVGDEDGDH
-237 EEEAEEV
+237 RPGEGHSGCGHDEKAEEYA
-244 KEDVEQEQVVD
+244 E
-255 EADCSAIDPS
+255 
-265 SCNRDK
+265 R
-271 ELEEFTEKV
+271 V
-280 EEDQQ
+280 EED
-285 EVRDNVKEDQ
+285 
-295 QKVIDNVEEDQEEV
+295 EERV
-309 RDNVEEDQEEVRDNV
+309 MDNV
-324 EEDPA
+324 EEDPS

-354 HSPPPLQSPTPPS
+354 HSPPPLHSPTPPS
-367 SPDVPP
+367 SPDVPA

-379 FSEEPSMSPIPDND
+379 FGEDASMSPLPDND
-393 LLPEEEEE
+393 LPPEEE
-401 EDDEDED
+401 EDED

-439 SYSKP
+439 SYSEP

-451 PKPHPNSFPEP
+451 SKPHPNSFPEP
-462 LKTSYPELHR
+462 LKTSYPEPNR
-472 EPRRQSGRRS
+472 EPRRQASQRT
-482 EAPQEPPTSHRQENV
+482 EANRGHQESRQEPFTPHRQENV
-497 HRGAPH
+497 QKGALP
-503 SPNKGSHHAPRQGR
+503 SPIEGSHHVPRQAR
-517 DRGSHHSPLD
+517 DRRSQRSPLD

-544 GSSADQSPV
+544 GGSADQSPV
-553 PKSRRQTP
+553 TKNRRQP
-561 KQTETQARTSTFG
+561 PRQPETQAKTPPSG
-574 QSSSGEAHDER
+574 LSSSGEAQDEQNA
-585 HVVGF
+585 
-590 SGEEGPK
+590 EGAK

-616 VKTKTVRSPYTPDQ
+616 VKTKTMRSPYTPDQ

-635 WVMRQEVSPTEDSYP
+635 WVMRQEVSPTEDMYP
-650 LQTPTGHSSPHSPS
+650 LQTTAGHSSPHSPPE
-664 QSASESPSR
+664 SASESPSC
-673 YASQPVRDPV
+673 YTSAPVRDPV
-683 SPLRAES
+683 SPLRVDHS
-690 SRAVNHQHYHQQQP
+690 SRAPNPQSYHTGQSQH
-704 QNNHHH
+704 NHHH
-710 QREVARPP
+710 HLHQQGHQSQQRDAARSP
-718 QTYAQ
+718 QTYTQ
-723 QQPYPHLPPNQ
+723 PQPYPHMPPNQ
-734 HPQCQHQQQHQQQQ
+734 HQQCQHQQQQQQ
-748 HLPPQQHQQQQHR
+748 LPS
-761 PPQQHQQQ
+761 
-769 QHLPPQQ
+769 
-776 HQQQHQQ
+776 
-783 HLPPQQ
+783 Q
-789 QPRTQV
+789 QPQTQA
-795 QPQSPPQKPSV
+795 QQQSPPQKPSV
-806 QEIRRSL
+806 QE
-813 PPFPTFVDVPG
+813 
-824 PCDPEDLIDG
+824 
-834 IIFAATYLGCTH
+834 
-846 LLSERTPTKSARM
+846 
-859 QQAQEAMSRVRA
+859 A
-871 AQKQAKNRKKSPDGE
+871 AQKQAKNRKKSPDDE
-886 VPSTAEVDL
+886 APSTAEVDL

-910 ESLMDLPLRTISYIA
+910 ECLMDLPLRTISYIA

-950 HTAEQTTMNHD
+950 STAEQTTITQD

-973 KSEDAQ
+973 ESEDAQ

>member
-1 MSHKYQ
+1 MATLTPGS
-7 GEVTGEAGEDH
+7 EVKD
-18 KAAAVPQRSRQPNGT
+18 
-33 SGDPPVRRSW
+33 
-43 RPCQM
+43 
-48 LNQDG
+48 
-53 ELDPHHHH
+53 
-61 HHHHH
+61 
-66 HPPHH
+66 
-71 HHHHGHAG
+71 
-79 RGPPR
+79 RGPR
-84 HRRRPP
+84 SERT
-90 SGQGHSQAQS
+90 G
-100 PGAGP
+100 
-105 AAVVPSRPDGGES
+105 DLL
-118 PDAQPRPVQQHR
+118 
-130 PAVTR
+130 TR
-135 YRRHGDPNPRLR
+135 L
-147 NHRQQQ
+147 QLL
-153 PFREVQDSSPGVEDR
+153 
-168 ESPAEV
+168 
-174 QQRSSADP
+174 
-182 VVDRSQ
+182 
-188 GTGSPHQTPVAVV
+188 
-201 TPTPL
+201 L
-206 SPATATN
+206 SPPPTSHLVLRPITCNFTPDTA
-213 NDQLHPQHDAP
+213 PP
-224 AAEEDLQE
+224 AKAEEDLQE
-232 HKVEH
+232 CKVEC
-237 EEEAEEV
+237 EEEPKEV
-244 KEDVEQEQVVD
+244 KEKEEDQEQAEDDGDHHSDTGRSSHDDMQVVD
-255 EADCSAIDPS
+255 GA
-265 SCNRDK
+265 
-271 ELEEFTEKV
+271 EERAE
-280 EEDQQ
+280 
-285 EVRDNVKEDQ
+285 R
-295 QKVIDNVEEDQEEV
+295 VEEDQEEV
-309 RDNVEEDQEEVRDNV
+309 MDDVAEDI
-324 EEDPA
+324 A

-379 FSEEPSMSPIPDND
+379 FSEETSLSPLPDND
-393 LLPEEEEE
+393 LLPDDEEEEE
-401 EDDEDED
+401 EDEEDEDDDED

-415 SHSTSCSES
+415 SRFTSSSES
-424 YPKTYADFYTESHQK
+424 YPKTYADFYSESHQK
-439 SYSKP
+439 SYTEP
-444 VYESYSE
+444 VYESYPE
-451 PKPHPNSFPEP
+451 PKSHPNSFPEP

-472 EPRRQSGRRS
+472 EPRRQSGWRTEPI
-482 EAPQEPPTSHRQENV
+482 EAQQESRQEPFTSHRHENV
-497 HRGAPH
+497 Q
-503 SPNKGSHHAPRQGR
+503 KGTPSSSTKSSHYAPRQGR
-517 DRGSHHSPLD
+517 DRASHHPPQD

-544 GSSADQSPV
+544 GDSADQSPV
-553 PKSRRQTP
+553 PKNRRQAP
-561 KQTETQARTSTFG
+561 RQAETQAKSSSSG
-574 QSSSGEAHDER
+574 QSSSGEAQEER
-585 HVVGF
+585 NMAGLH
-590 SGEEGPK
+590 GEECTR
-597 GSGDAISLAI
+597 GSGDAISMAI
-607 KDIKEAIEG
+607 KDIKEAIEE
-616 VKTKTVRSPYTPDQ
+616 VKTKTVRSPYTPDK
-630 PVEPI
+630 PVDPI
-635 WVMRQEVSPTEDSYP
+635 WVMRQEVSPTEDAYP
-650 LQTPTGHSSPHSPS
+650 LQTTADHSSPHSPS

-673 YASQPVRDPV
+673 YAPVPAREPV
-683 SPLRAES
+683 SPLRVES
-690 SRAVNHQHYHQQQP
+690 ARALHPQHYHQQQP
-704 QNNHHH
+704 QQNHHH
-710 QREVARPP
+710 HQGHHSQQRDTARPP
-718 QTYAQ
+718 QQTYAKPQ
-723 QQPYPHLPPNQ
+723 QYAHVPPNQ
-734 HPQCQHQQQHQQQQ
+734 HQQRQHLHQQQQTQHQQQHQQLPAQQ
-748 HLPPQQHQQQQHR
+748 PRPQVQPLSPPQQ
-761 PPQQHQQQ
+761 
-769 QHLPPQQ
+769 
-776 HQQQHQQ
+776 
-783 HLPPQQ
+783 
-789 QPRTQV
+789 
-795 QPQSPPQKPSV
+795 PSV

-813 PPFPTFVDVPG
+813 PQFPTFVDVPG

-886 VPSTAEVDL
+886 APSTAEVDL

-950 HTAEQTTMNHD
+950 NTAEQTTMTHD

-973 KSEDAQ
+973 ESEDAQ

>member
-7 GEVTGEAGEDH
+7 GEASGEAGEEH
-18 KAAAVPQRSRQPNGT
+18 KVPPRSRQPNGT
-33 SGDPPVRRSW
+33 SPGEPPVRRSW

-53 ELDPHHHH
+53 ELNPHHHH
-61 HHHHH
+61 HHHHQPPHQH
-66 HPPHH
+66 HPPT
-71 HHHHGHAG
+71 G

-90 SGQGHSQAQS
+90 SGQGQGQSQAQS
-100 PGAGP
+100 PGL
-105 AAVVPSRPDGGES
+105 VPSVTPTRPDGDES
-118 PDAQPRPVQQHR
+118 RDTEPRPAQQPR

-147 NHRQQQ
+147 GHRQRQ
-153 PFREVQDSSPGVEDR
+153 PIREMQDSSPGADEK
-168 ESPAEV
+168 EGPAEV
-174 QQRSSADP
+174 QVKQRSSDDP
-182 VVDRSQ
+182 VTDQVQDR
-188 GTGSPHQTPVAVV
+188 GSPHQSPVAVV
-201 TPTPL
+201 TPTHL
-206 SPATATN
+206 SPGPATN
-213 NDQLHPQHDAP
+213 NIQLHPQHTPP
-224 AAEEDLQE
+224 AEAEEDLQE
-232 HKVEH
+232 HKVKCEK
-237 EEEAEEV
+237 ESEEV
-244 KEDVEQEQVVD
+244 KEKDEEQEQAEDDVD
-255 EADCSAIDPS
+255 HRSTTGHS
-265 SCNRDK
+265 SCGHSDVQTVDDGA
-271 ELEEFTEKV
+271 EE
-280 EEDQQ
+280 
-285 EVRDNVKEDQ
+285 RAGR
-295 QKVIDNVEEDQEEV
+295 VEEDQEEV
-309 RDNVEEDQEEVRDNV
+309 MDDVAEDI
-324 EEDPA
+324 A

-379 FSEEPSMSPIPDND
+379 FSEDTSMSPVPDND
-393 LLPEEEEE
+393 LLPE
-401 EDDEDED
+401 DEDED

-415 SHSTSCSES
+415 SHFTSCSDS

-439 SYSKP
+439 SYQEP

-451 PKPHPNSFPEP
+451 PKSHPNSFPEP

-472 EPRRQSGRRS
+472 EPRRQSGWRNES
-482 EAPQEPPTSHRQENV
+482 NEAQQESRHEPFTSHRQENV
-497 HRGAPH
+497 QRGTPS
-503 SPNKGSHHAPRQGR
+503 SPTKGSHHAPRQGR
-517 DRGSHHSPLD
+517 DRNSHHSPPD

-539 QSDGE
+539 QSDDE
-544 GSSADQSPV
+544 GDSADQSPV
-553 PKSRRQTP
+553 PKSRRQAP
-561 KQTETQARTSTFG
+561 RQAETQAKSPSSG
-574 QSSSGEAHDER
+574 QSSSGDAQEEQNA
-585 HVVGF
+585 VGLQ
-590 SGEEGPK
+590 GEEDTR

-607 KDIKEAIEG
+607 KDIREAIEE
-616 VKTKTVRSPYTPDQ
+616 VKTKTVRSPYTPDK

-635 WVMRQEVSPTEDSYP
+635 WVMRQEVSPTEEGYP
-650 LQTPTGHSSPHSPS
+650 LQTTAGHSSPHSPA
-664 QSASESPSR
+664 QSVSESPSR
-673 YASQPVRDPV
+673 YASVPVREPV
-683 SPLRAES
+683 SPHRAES
-690 SRAVNHQHYHQQQP
+690 ARALHPQHYPQQQP
-704 QNNHHH
+704 QQNHHH
-710 QREVARPP
+710 HHHHHPQGHHSQQRDNARPPP
-718 QTYAQ
+718 QTYT
-723 QQPYPHLPPNQ
+723 QPHMPPNQ
-734 HPQCQHQQQHQQQQ
+734 HHQRQHQHQHQQQN
-748 HLPPQQHQQQQHR
+748 QHQQ
-761 PPQQHQQQ
+761 PQHQQ
-769 QHLPPQQ
+769 LPAQR
-776 HQQQHQQ
+776 
-783 HLPPQQ
+783 
-789 QPRTQV
+789 PRPQV
-795 QPQSPPQKPSV
+795 QPQSPPQQPSV
-806 QEIRRSL
+806 QELRRSL
-813 PPFPTFVDVPG
+813 PQFPTFVDVPG

-859 QQAQEAMSRVRA
+859 QQAQEAMNRVRA

-886 VPSTAEVDL
+886 AVSTAEVDL

-945 QENLD
+945 QDNLD
-950 HTAEQTTMNHD
+950 NTAEQTTMTHD

-973 KSEDAQ
+973 ESEDAQ

-1067 SMMHAGPAEK
+1067 SMMHVGPAEK

>member
-7 GEVTGEAGEDH
+7 EDATEEAGEEH
-18 KAAAVPQRSRQPNGT
+18 PAASAPPRSRQSNGT
-33 SGDPPVRRSW
+33 TGEPSVRRSW
-43 RPCQM
+43 RPCQV
-48 LNQDG
+48 LGQDG
-53 ELDPHHHH
+53 EMNPHHGHH
-61 HHHHH
+61 RHHH

-71 HHHHGHAG
+71 HHPAG

-90 SGQGHSQAQS
+90 PAQGQDQAQS
-100 PGAGP
+100 PGG
-105 AAVVPSRPDGGES
+105 DGQ
-118 PDAQPRPVQQHR
+118 DAETRPVQQHR
-130 PAVTR
+130 PAVAR

-147 NHRQQQ
+147 HRQRQQ
-153 PFREVQDSSPGVEDR
+153 LRETQDAAAGVEER
-168 ESPAEV
+168 EA
-174 QQRSSADP
+174 P
-182 VVDRSQ
+182 VVGQSQDRA
-188 GTGSPHQTPVAVV
+188 SPHQTPVAVV
-201 TPTPL
+201 TPTNL
-206 SPATATN
+206 SPSSATHHV
-213 NDQLHPQHDAP
+213 QLPPQHAP
-224 AAEEDLQE
+224 TDAEEDLHE
-232 HKVEH
+232 HKAEQ
-237 EEEAEEV
+237 EEESKGVQET
-244 KEDVEQEQVVD
+244 DGEQEQA
-255 EADCSAIDPS
+255 ADDGEVHLTAGPS
-265 SCNRDK
+265 SYGHDGK
-271 ELEEFTEKV
+271 AEEERA
-280 EEDQQ
+280 E
-285 EVRDNVKEDQ
+285 RG
-295 QKVIDNVEEDQEEV
+295 EEDQE
-309 RDNVEEDQEEVRDNV
+309 DGMGHA

-379 FSEEPSMSPIPDND
+379 FSEDVSGSSLPDNEA
-393 LLPEEEEE
+393 LPEEEE
-401 EDDEDED
+401 ED

-424 YPKTYADFYTESHQK
+424 YPKTYAEFYSESRQK
-439 SYSKP
+439 AYVEP
-444 VYESYSE
+444 VYESYPETKS
-451 PKPHPNSFPEP
+451 HPDSFPEP
-462 LKTSYPELHR
+462 LKTSYPELNR

-482 EAPQEPPTSHRQENV
+482 EPNKAQQESQK
-497 HRGAPH
+497 GAPP
-503 SPNKGSHHAPRQGR
+503 SPTEGPHHAPRQLR
-517 DRGSHHSPLD
+517 DRGSRHSPVD

-544 GSSADQSPV
+544 AEGADKSPLT
-553 PKSRRQTP
+553 KSGRQASVQP
-561 KQTETQARTSTFG
+561 QTQAKTTSPG
-574 QSSSGEAHDER
+574 QTTSGEPHAER
-585 HVVGF
+585 NAAGL
-590 SGEEGPK
+590 
-597 GSGDAISLAI
+597 SGDAISLAI

-635 WVMRQEVSPTEDSYP
+635 WVMRQEISPLEDAYP
-650 LQTPTGHSSPHSPS
+650 PQATTGHSSPHSPS

-673 YASQPVRDPV
+673 YASVPFGDAV

-690 SRAVNHQHYHQQQP
+690 SRTANPQHYHQQHLQH
-704 QNNHHH
+704 NHHH
-710 QREVARPP
+710 HHQGHQSQQKDAARAPT
-718 QTYAQ
+718 QMYAQ
-723 QQPYPHLPPNQ
+723 PYAPTAPNQ
-734 HPQCQHQQQHQQQQ
+734 QQACQRQQ
-748 HLPPQQHQQQQHR
+748 
-761 PPQQHQQQ
+761 
-769 QHLPPQQ
+769 
-776 HQQQHQQ
+776 
-783 HLPPQQ
+783 
-789 QPRTQV
+789 
-795 QPQSPPQKPSV
+795 QPQSPQSQAQSQSPLQTPSV
-806 QEIRRSL
+806 QEIRRAL

-871 AQKQAKNRKKSPDGE
+871 AQKQAKNRKKSPDAE
-886 VPSTAEVDL
+886 APSTAEVDL

-950 HTAEQTTMNHD
+950 QTAEQTTMTND

-973 KSEDAQ
+973 ESEDAQ

>member
-1 MSHKYQ
+1 MSQKYQ
-7 GEVTGEAGEDH
+7 GEASGEAGEEQ
-18 KAAAVPQRSRQPNGT
+18 KAAQRSRQPNGMT
-33 SGDPPVRRSW
+33 PGDPPVRRSW

-53 ELDPHHHH
+53 EPNPHH

-71 HHHHGHAG
+71 HHHPPSG

-90 SGQGHSQAQS
+90 SGQGQGQSQAQS
-100 PGAGP
+100 PVLSP
-105 AAVVPSRPDGGES
+105 EAAPSRPEGGECRDTE
-118 PDAQPRPVQQHR
+118 PRPAQQPRPGV
-130 PAVTR
+130 AR

-147 NHRQQQ
+147 GHRQRPPVREMQDAS
-153 PFREVQDSSPGVEDR
+153 PGGEEREV
-168 ESPAEV
+168 PAEV
-174 QQRSSADP
+174 QVQQRMSDEP
-182 VVDRSQ
+182 VTDQSQDR
-188 GTGSPHQTPVAVV
+188 GTSHQTPIAVV
-201 TPTPL
+201 TPTHLLTDP
-206 SPATATN
+206 ATN
-213 NDQLHPQHDAP
+213 NKQLPPQHTPP
-224 AAEEDLQE
+224 AEAEEDQGIQE
-232 HKVEH
+232 SKAEY
-237 EEEAEEV
+237 EEESEEV
-244 KEDVEQEQVVD
+244 QEKNEEQEQAED
-255 EADCSAIDPS
+255 DGDHLSTEARSCCSHDDMQTAGDGA
-265 SCNRDK
+265 
-271 ELEEFTEKV
+271 EERA
-280 EEDQQ
+280 D
-285 EVRDNVKEDQ
+285 R
-295 QKVIDNVEEDQEEV
+295 VEEDQEDV
-309 RDNVEEDQEEVRDNV
+309 MEDVA
-324 EEDPA
+324 EDIA

-354 HSPPPLQSPTPPS
+354 HSPPPLHSPTPPS

-379 FSEEPSMSPIPDND
+379 FSEDTSMSPIPDND
-393 LLPEEEEE
+393 LLPEE
-401 EDDEDED
+401 DDDED

-415 SHSTSCSES
+415 SQFSGSES
-424 YPKTYADFYTESHQK
+424 YPKTYAEFYSESHQK
-439 SYSKP
+439 SYQEP

-451 PKPHPNSFPEP
+451 PKSHPNSFPEP
-462 LKTSYPELHR
+462 LKTSYPESQR
-472 EPRRQSGRRS
+472 EARRQSGWRAEPN
-482 EAPQEPPTSHRQENV
+482 EARQESRQEPFSSHRQENV
-497 HRGAPH
+497 QKGAPS
-503 SPNKGSHHAPRQGR
+503 SPNKGSHYAPRQGR
-517 DRGSHHSPLD
+517 DRGSHQPPVD

-544 GSSADQSPV
+544 GDGGDQSPV
-553 PKSRRQTP
+553 PKSRRPAPRQG
-561 KQTETQARTSTFG
+561 ETQARSP
-574 QSSSGEAHDER
+574 SSGLSNSGEAQEER
-585 HVVGF
+585 NMVGVQ
-590 SGEEGPK
+590 GEDGTR
-597 GSGDAISLAI
+597 GSGDAISMAI
-607 KDIKEAIEG
+607 KDIKEAIEE
-616 VKTKTVRSPYTPDQ
+616 VKIKVVRSPYTPDQ

-635 WVMRQEVSPTEDSYP
+635 WVMRQESSPTEEVYP
-650 LQTPTGHSSPHSPS
+650 LQTTAGH
-664 QSASESPSR
+664 SASESPSR
-673 YASQPVRDPV
+673 YAPAPVREPV

-690 SRAVNHQHYHQQQP
+690 ARGPPPQHYHQQQP
-704 QNNHHH
+704 QHNHQHHHH
-710 QREVARPP
+710 QAHHSQQRETTRPP
-718 QTYAQ
+718 QTYTQPQTYAQ
-723 QQPYPHLPPNQ
+723 MPPNQ
-734 HPQCQHQQQHQQQQ
+734 HQQRQHQHQQQRQQ
-748 HLPPQQHQQQQHR
+748 LPPQQPR
-761 PPQQHQQQ
+761 P
-769 QHLPPQQ
+769 
-776 HQQQHQQ
+776 
-783 HLPPQQ
+783 
-789 QPRTQV
+789 QV
-795 QPQSPPQKPSV
+795 QPVTPPQPPSV

-813 PPFPTFVDVPG
+813 PQFPTFVDVPG

-859 QQAQEAMSRVRA
+859 QQAQEAMNRVRA

-886 VPSTAEVDL
+886 APSTAEVDL

-950 HTAEQTTMNHD
+950 HAAEQTTMGHD

-973 KSEDAQ
+973 ESEDAQ

-1097 LPLSTCQSII
+1097 LPLNTCQSII

>member
-7 GEVTGEAGEDH
+7 GEVSGEAGEEH
-18 KAAAVPQRSRQPNGT
+18 KAPPRSRQPNGT
-33 SGDPPVRRSW
+33 SPGEAPVRRSW

-53 ELDPHHHH
+53 EPNPHHHH

-71 HHHHGHAG
+71 HHQPPTG

-84 HRRRPP
+84 HRRRPQ
-90 SGQGHSQAQS
+90 SGHGQGQSQAQS
-100 PGAGP
+100 PGQTL
-105 AAVVPSRPDGGES
+105 VVSPSRPEEGEIRETE
-118 PDAQPRPVQQHR
+118 PRPVQQPR
-130 PAVTR
+130 PAVAR

-147 NHRQQQ
+147 GQRQRR
-153 PFREVQDSSPGVEDR
+153 PIREVQDSSPGANDR
-168 ESPAEV
+168 ESPAELQV
-174 QQRSSADP
+174 QQHSSGDP
-182 VVDRSQ
+182 VIDQLQDR
-188 GTGSPHQTPVAVV
+188 GSPHQTPVAVV
-201 TPTPL
+201 TPTHL
-206 SPATATN
+206 SPGPATHN
-213 NDQLHPQHDAP
+213 MQLHSRQAP
-224 AAEEDLQE
+224 PAKAEQDLQE
-232 HKVEH
+232 CKVDC
-237 EEEAEEV
+237 EEEPKEV
-244 KEDVEQEQVVD
+244 KEKEEDQEQAEDDGDHHSAFGRSSCSHDDMQVVD
-255 EADCSAIDPS
+255 GA
-265 SCNRDK
+265 
-271 ELEEFTEKV
+271 EERV
-280 EEDQQ
+280 E
-285 EVRDNVKEDQ
+285 R
-295 QKVIDNVEEDQEEV
+295 VEEDQEEV
-309 RDNVEEDQEEVRDNV
+309 MDDVVEDI
-324 EEDPA
+324 A

-379 FSEEPSMSPIPDND
+379 FSEETSLSPLPDND
-393 LLPEEEEE
+393 LLPDDEEE
-401 EDDEDED
+401 EDEDDDED

-415 SHSTSCSES
+415 SRFTSGSES
-424 YPKTYADFYTESHQK
+424 YPKTYADFYSESHQK
-439 SYSKP
+439 SYTEP
-444 VYESYSE
+444 VYESYPE
-451 PKPHPNSFPEP
+451 PKSHPNSFPEP

-472 EPRRQSGRRS
+472 EPRRQSGWRTEPI
-482 EAPQEPPTSHRQENV
+482 EAQQESRQEPFTSHRQQNV
-497 HRGAPH
+497 QKGAP
-503 SPNKGSHHAPRQGR
+503 SSSTKSSHYAPRQGR
-517 DRGSHHSPLD
+517 DRASHHPPQD

-544 GSSADQSPV
+544 GDSTDQSPV
-553 PKSRRQTP
+553 PKNRRQAP
-561 KQTETQARTSTFG
+561 RQAETQAKSSSSG
-574 QSSSGEAHDER
+574 QSSSGEAQEER
-585 HVVGF
+585 NMAGLH
-590 SGEEGPK
+590 GEECTR
-597 GSGDAISLAI
+597 GSGDAISMAI
-607 KDIKEAIEG
+607 KDIKEAIEE
-616 VKTKTVRSPYTPDQ
+616 VKTKTVRSPYTPDK
-630 PVEPI
+630 PVDPI
-635 WVMRQEVSPTEDSYP
+635 WVMRQEVSPTDDAYP
-650 LQTPTGHSSPHSPS
+650 LQTAADHSSPHSPS

-673 YASQPVRDPV
+673 YTPVPARESATIHSRGTRRSRRSRRTRSHNSMHTCRPISTNSV
-683 SPLRAES
+683 NIRINSNRPNINNSISSFQLS
-690 SRAVNHQHYHQQQP
+690 SRVHKFSHC
-704 QNNHHH
+704 
-710 QREVARPP
+710 RLRSR
-718 QTYAQ
+718 
-723 QQPYPHLPPNQ
+723 L
-734 HPQCQHQQQHQQQQ
+734 
-748 HLPPQQHQQQQHR
+748 
-761 PPQQHQQQ
+761 
-769 QHLPPQQ
+769 
-776 HQQQHQQ
+776 
-783 HLPPQQ
+783 
-789 QPRTQV
+789 
-795 QPQSPPQKPSV
+795 S
-806 QEIRRSL
+806 RRSL
-813 PPFPTFVDVPG
+813 PQFPTFVDG

-871 AQKQAKNRKKSPDGE
+871 AQKQAKNRKKSPDGD
-886 VPSTAEVDL
+886 VSSTAEVDL

-950 HTAEQTTMNHD
+950 NTAEQTTMTHD

-973 KSEDAQ
+973 ESED
-979 LIAQSI
+979 
-985 GQSFSVA
+985 SFSVA

-1097 LPLSTCQSII
+1097 LPLNTCQSII

-1141 FSVQNG
+1141 FS
-1147 IICSLM
+1147 ICSLM

>member
-7 GEVTGEAGEDH
+7 GEASGEAGEEH
-18 KAAAVPQRSRQPNGT
+18 KVPPRSRQPNGT
-33 SGDPPVRRSW
+33 SPVEPPVRRSW

-53 ELDPHHHH
+53 ELNPHHHH
-61 HHHHH
+61 HPQ
-66 HPPHH
+66 PPHQH
-71 HHHHGHAG
+71 NPPTA
-79 RGPPR
+79 RGAPR

-90 SGQGHSQAQS
+90 SEQSQAQS
-100 PGAGP
+100 PGLVQSVA
-105 AAVVPSRPDGGES
+105 PSRPDS
-118 PDAQPRPVQQHR
+118 VDIRDAEPRPVQQAR

-147 NHRQQQ
+147 GPRQRQ
-153 PFREVQDSSPGVEDR
+153 PIQDMQDSSPVADER
-168 ESPAEV
+168 EGPAEV
-174 QQRSSADP
+174 QVRSSDDP
-182 VVDRSQ
+182 VSNQMQDR
-188 GTGSPHQTPVAVV
+188 GSPHQTPVAVV
-201 TPTPL
+201 PPTHL
-206 SPATATN
+206 SPAPAIHN
-213 NDQLHPQHDAP
+213 MQPRLQHTPP
-224 AAEEDLQE
+224 AEAEEDLQE
-232 HKVEH
+232 RKVDC
-237 EEEAEEV
+237 EEESEEV
-244 KEDVEQEQVVD
+244 QAKDEEQEQAEDDGDHYSTTGHSSCGHEDTQTVD
-255 EADCSAIDPS
+255 E
-265 SCNRDK
+265 
-271 ELEEFTEKV
+271 V
-280 EEDQQ
+280 EEQHA
-285 EVRDNVKEDQ
+285 ER
-295 QKVIDNVEEDQEEV
+295 VEEDQEEV
-309 RDNVEEDQEEVRDNV
+309 MDDVVEDF
-324 EEDPA
+324 A

-373 FPQLDH
+373 FPQMDH
-379 FSEEPSMSPIPDND
+379 FSEDTSMSPVPDND
-393 LLPEEEEE
+393 LLPE
-401 EDDEDED
+401 DEDED
-408 CSESCSL
+408 CSESGSL
-415 SHSTSCSES
+415 SQFTSCSNT

-439 SYSKP
+439 SYP
-444 VYESYSE
+444 GHVYESYSE
-451 PKPHPNSFPEP
+451 PKSHPNSFPEP
-462 LKTSYPELHR
+462 LKTSYPELNR
-472 EPRRQSGRRS
+472 EPRRQSGWRTES
-482 EAPQEPPTSHRQENV
+482 NEAQQESRQDTFTSHRQENV
-497 HRGAPH
+497 QKGAPS
-503 SPNKGSHHAPRQGR
+503 SPTKGSHYAPRQAR
-517 DRGSHHSPLD
+517 DRASHHSPLD

-544 GSSADQSPV
+544 GDSADQSPL
-553 PKSRRQTP
+553 PKSRRQAP
-561 KQTETQARTSTFG
+561 RQAETQVKSPSSG
-574 QSSSGEAHDER
+574 QSSSGEAQEEWNA
-585 HVVGF
+585 VGLQV
-590 SGEEGPK
+590 EEGTRA
-597 GSGDAISLAI
+597 SGDVISLAI
-607 KDIKEAIEG
+607 KDIKEAIEE
-616 VKTKTVRSPYTPDQ
+616 VKTKAVRSPYTPDC

-635 WVMRQEVSPTEDSYP
+635 WVMRQEVSPTEEVYP
-650 LQTPTGHSSPHSPS
+650 LQTTAGHSSPHSPD
-664 QSASESPSR
+664 QSVSESPSR
-673 YASQPVRDPV
+673 YASVPVREPA

-690 SRAVNHQHYHQQQP
+690 ARALPPQHYHQQQP
-704 QNNHHH
+704 QHNHHH
-710 QREVARPP
+710 HQGHHSQQRDTARPQ
-718 QTYAQ
+718 QTHTQ
-723 QQPYPHLPPNQ
+723 PHTQPQPYAHMPPNQ
-734 HPQCQHQQQHQQQQ
+734 LHQRQHQHQQQIKHQQQHQQ
-748 HLPPQQHQQQQHR
+748 LPAQR
-761 PPQQHQQQ
+761 PRP
-769 QHLPPQQ
+769 
-776 HQQQHQQ
+776 
-783 HLPPQQ
+783 
-789 QPRTQV
+789 QV
-795 QPQSPPQKPSV
+795 QPPSPLQQPSV
-806 QEIRRSL
+806 QELRKSL
-813 PPFPTFVDVPG
+813 PSFPTFVDVPG

-871 AQKQAKNRKKSPDGE
+871 AQKQAKNRKKSPDAE
-886 VPSTAEVDL
+886 APSTAEVDL

-945 QENLD
+945 QDNLD
-950 HTAEQTTMNHD
+950 NAAEQTNMSQD

-973 KSEDAQ
+973 ESEDAQ

-1077 SGRLNIGDQ
+1077 SSRLNIGDQ

-1115 IKMNIVRCPPVTMV
+1115 IKLNIVRCPPVTMV

>member
-7 GEVTGEAGEDH
+7 GEASGDAGEGH
-18 KAAAVPQRSRQPNGT
+18 NVLPRSRQLNGT
-33 SGDPPVRRSW
+33 TPGEPPLRRSW

-53 ELDPHHHH
+53 ELNPHHHH
-61 HHHHH
+61 PHHH
-66 HPPHH
+66 HPPQHH
-71 HHHHGHAG
+71 HAPTG

-90 SGQGHSQAQS
+90 SGQGQGESQAQI
-100 PGAGP
+100 PGLAP
-105 AAVVPSRPDGGES
+105 AVVPSRLDGAES
-118 PDAQPRPVQQHR
+118 RDTELRPVQQPR
-130 PAVTR
+130 PAVAR

-147 NHRQQQ
+147 GHRQRQ
-153 PFREVQDSSPGVEDR
+153 PMRMMQDSSPGADER
-168 ESPAEV
+168 EGPAEALV
-174 QQRSSADP
+174 QQRSSDDP
-182 VVDRSQ
+182 VTDQSQDR
-188 GTGSPHQTPVAVV
+188 GSPHQTPVAVV
-201 TPTPL
+201 TPTHL
-206 SPATATN
+206 SPRPATYN
-213 NDQLHPQHDAP
+213 MQLHPQHTPP
-224 AAEEDLQE
+224 AEAEEDLQE
-232 HKVEH
+232 RKVECQ
-237 EEEAEEV
+237 EESEEV
-244 KEDVEQEQVVD
+244 KEKEEQGLAEDDGDHRTTTGHTSCSHDDMQAVD
-255 EADCSAIDPS
+255 DRAEGCAE
-265 SCNRDK
+265 R
-271 ELEEFTEKV
+271 
-280 EEDQQ
+280 
-285 EVRDNVKEDQ
+285 
-295 QKVIDNVEEDQEEV
+295 VEEDQEEV
-309 RDNVEEDQEEVRDNV
+309 MDDVREDI
-324 EEDPA
+324 A

-373 FPQLDH
+373 FPQMDH
-379 FSEEPSMSPIPDND
+379 FSEDTSVSPLPDND
-393 LLPEEEEE
+393 LPPEEEE
-401 EDDEDED
+401 DEDY
-408 CSESCSL
+408 SE
-415 SHSTSCSES
+415 SCSES
-424 YPKTYADFYTESHQK
+424 YPKTYADFYSESHQK
-439 SYSKP
+439 SYAEP
-444 VYESYSE
+444 VYKSYSE
-451 PKPHPNSFPEP
+451 LKSHPNSFPEP
-462 LKTSYPELHR
+462 LTTSYPELHK
-472 EPRRQSGRRS
+472 EPRRQSGWRTEPN
-482 EAPQEPPTSHRQENV
+482 EAQQESRQEPFTSHRQENV
-497 HRGAPH
+497 QRGAPP
-503 SPNKGSHHAPRQGR
+503 SPTKGSHYAPRQTR
-517 DRGSHHSPLD
+517 DRGSHHSPPD

-539 QSDGE
+539 QSDSE
-544 GSSADQSPV
+544 GDSADQSPI
-553 PKSRRQTP
+553 PKSRRQAP
-561 KQTETQARTSTFG
+561 RQAESQAKSPMSG
-574 QSSSGEAHDER
+574 QISSGESQEER
-585 HVVGF
+585 NTVGLQ
-590 SGEEGPK
+590 GEEGMR
-597 GSGDAISLAI
+597 GSGDAISLVI
-607 KDIKEAIEG
+607 KDIKEAIEE

-635 WVMRQEVSPTEDSYP
+635 WVMRQEVSPTEDVYP
-650 LQTPTGHSSPHSPS
+650 LQTTAGHSSPHSPS
-664 QSASESPSR
+664 KSVSESLPR
-673 YASQPVRDPV
+673 YAPATLPVREPV

-690 SRAVNHQHYHQQQP
+690 ARALPHPQHYHQPQP
-704 QNNHHH
+704 QHSHHH
-710 QREVARPP
+710 RQGHHPQQRDAARPP
-718 QTYAQ
+718 QTYTKP
-723 QQPYPHLPPNQ
+723 QPYAHMPPNQ
-734 HPQCQHQQQHQQQQ
+734 HQQRQHPQHQQ
-748 HLPPQQHQQQQHR
+748 LPAPQPR
-761 PPQQHQQQ
+761 PQVQP
-769 QHLPPQQ
+769 LS
-776 HQQQHQQ
+776 
-783 HLPPQQ
+783 PQQ
-789 QPRTQV
+789 Q
-795 QPQSPPQKPSV
+795 PSV

-859 QQAQEAMSRVRA
+859 QQAQEAMNRVRA

-950 HTAEQTTMNHD
+950 STAEQTTMSHD

-973 KSEDAQ
+973 ESEDAQ

-1184 IVQILSNAMGEIHM
+1184 IVQILSNAIGEIHM